1 MKRKYWL
8 LGVVLSGCVAG
19 VGFGLQPLSETY
31 VGPYVQEQLHTAL
44 NGTVSYSSFHIGW
57 DGSVQ
62 MKDLVVDDAKGQHVL
77 TADVLTVSI
86 QWLKV
91 LQYPFGQVSPDA
103 LLGTITVISPH
114 VNVVQDEQGQW
125 NVLQLVKERESD
137 SPSQFSGLL
146 QLEKGSI
153 SLFLPQAEP
162 LQLSDV
168 NVTVSGDG
176 GHMLDGVVDAQLG
189 KDHIHS
195 KLQWALDDSGN
206 RSFYVETPHLDI
218 APIVSRISLP
228 SVVSS
233 MTGELTDMAL
243 TVTQRGGF
251 WYGEGGL
258 SFQNVGTAIQDYRLT
273 SGKGT
278 VQIHGDVL
286 FLDGIEANVNDE
298 HLRMNGTVHHV
309 FDEDPTLHVKV
320 GLKEW
325 NLASLGQLPLTGTI
339 TADAL
344 LTGPVSNVKASADI
358 ELRDVAYEGITVNRG
373 KAHLSYG
380 DQVIH
385 MGDAELST
393 QGGTVT
399 GTGSYHMDTEDFS
412 AQVEVQGVSLYGVP
426 LEGLPSVQGTVNG
439 SLTIEGKQGAISN
452 INGSVHG
459 HHIEYQ
465 SILVDALD
473 ASLSW
478 DGAQLIVPYL
488 NGTWGRGTFTGSGQ
502 FGNGIFGI
510 NLHGTNIGLEQF
522 NEWSPKPLSGTVS
535 LEANLQGSLEN
546 PTGTIMIAGETL
558 SYGTTKFDRAFVKT
572 KLEDTTLHILEGDLE
587 YRKSTY
593 NLDGFIQLDGEQTID
608 IKGSAKDVRIEDVL
622 PNFTDIPMTG
632 WLNTDVHVQG
642 TVQRPQIEGDLKAWD
657 GSAYG
662 KLFTSIEGNY
672 TYHDGHLHLPR
683 LDIST
688 YGSSIIVDG
697 DIQDKQL
704 DINFV
709 GDAVPIEPFVRDAG
723 LNIVGYVG
731 AEGHLG
737 GTVDAP
743 IFEGNVQSDAL
754 QVKDTTLHD
763 IAGSVYI
770 TPQVVHLQ
778 GLTFTGSGTSRYEVK
793 GGVQLENPKRLF
805 GYVHVKDGDLHQ
817 LLALTNAQVPDVN
830 GKLQATI
837 ELGGTSDSPRLDV
850 KGTLEDTTIRDEVVG
865 TATLDL
871 GYGGRTIDIR
881 TFKLPIKEGLIVGKG
896 KADLDGSTDIQLVA
910 SKVPVQTVLPL
921 VTKNV
926 NAQGNW
932 NFIINVH
939 GLTKSPKVEFSSEV
953 EQAVINGIS
962 LDQLSILGTMEDQVV
977 NIQQGM
983 IKKSD
988 SSIKVRGKLPLGAFV
1003 TNEYVTDDMTKQF
1016 DVYVD
1021 MNEANLSVLPLM
1033 FKEVQSADGAIHGV
1047 VHVTGNSSNILANGT
1062 VELANGSMQ
1071 LQSLKKPVTQ
1081 LKGQLLF
1088 RGNHVDITGST
1099 TMGKGNAGLS
1109 GNIGWMGSGITSYYG
1124 ALQMKGIEIGHA
1136 FYTGPLDGELY
1147 IVDKQ
1152 DMPTLVGNIILH
1164 DVVASI
1170 PLTLES
1176 SDTSIPLGLDLTIDA
1191 KDNVRL
1197 YNPLLYDMFLQGK
1210 VKFEGTVGEPKASGK
1225 LSVNKGHV
1233 KYLKN
1238 RFKITE
1244 GQAKFVTGSIIPEL
1258 NVRSMA
1264 NVKNYRISLQA
1275 EGPATQMKLKL
1286 TSEPNL
1292 SERQIISLLTF
1303 GRNVGNASGVT
1314 SEDANALLTS
1324 SLQSLAFGYIEDV
1337 LQDTLGLDL
1346 VNITTGSLDGK
1357 DSRDLQEKNN
1367 FNVTI
1372 GKYVVPDLMVTL
1384 TRGLKNDHVSYG
1396 FQYDINRSVSAT
1408 GWINNEN
1415 KRYLGAQWRYRF

>member
-1 MKRKYWL
+1 MKRKHWI
-8 LGVVLSGCVAG
+8 LGIVLSGCVAG

-44 NGTVSYSSFHIGW
+44 NGTVSYSTFHINW

-62 MKDLVVDDAKGQHVL
+62 MKDLIVDDARGQHVL
-77 TADVLTVSI
+77 TADALTVSI
-86 QWLKV
+86 QWFKV

-103 LLGTITVISPH
+103 LIGTVTVISPH

-137 SPSQFSGLL
+137 SPSQFSGLVR
-146 QLEKGSI
+146 LENGTV

-168 NVTVSGDG
+168 NVTVLGDG
-176 GHMLDGVVDAQLG
+176 GHMLDGVVDAHIG
-189 KDHIHS
+189 KDQIHS
-195 KLQWALDDSGN
+195 KIQWALDDSGN
-206 RSFYVETPHLDI
+206 RSFYVETPHLDM

-228 SVVSS
+228 NTVGSI
-233 MTGELTDMAL
+233 TGALTDVAL
-243 TVTQRGGF
+243 TMQQRGGF

-258 SFQNVGTAIQDYRLT
+258 SFQNVGTTIQDYRLT

-278 VQIHGDVL
+278 LQIHGDVL
-286 FLDGIEANVNDE
+286 FLEGIETNVNEE
-298 HLRMNGTVHHV
+298 HLRVNGTVHHI
-309 FDEDPTLHVKV
+309 FDEDPTLHVNV

-325 NLASLGQLPLTGTI
+325 NLASFDQLPITGYI

-344 LTGPVSNVKASADI
+344 LTGPVSNVKASGEV
-358 ELRDVAYEGITVNRG
+358 ELRDIAYEGITVNRG

-385 MGDAELST
+385 VGDAELNM

-412 AQVEVQGVSLYGVP
+412 AQVEAQNISLYGLP
-426 LEGLPSVQGTVNG
+426 LEGLPSIQGTMSG
-439 SLTIEGKQGAISN
+439 SLVIEGKQGSISKL
-452 INGSVHG
+452 NGSVQGRHMG
-459 HHIEYQ
+459 YE

-473 ASLSW
+473 ASVSW
-478 DGAQLIVPYL
+478 DGTQLVVPYM
-488 NGTWGRGTFTGSGQ
+488 NGTWGRGTFTGSGRL
-502 FGNGIFGI
+502 GDGIFGI
-510 NLHGTNIGLEQF
+510 NLHGTNIGLEQL
-522 NEWSPKPLSGTVS
+522 NRWSPKPLGGTVS
-535 LEANLQGSLEN
+535 VEANLQGTLEN
-546 PTGTIMIAGETL
+546 PTGTVTIAGETL
-558 SYGTTKFDRAFVKT
+558 SYGTTKFERANIKT
-572 KLEDTTLHILEGDLE
+572 KLDDNTLHILAGNLE
-587 YRKSTY
+587 YKKSIY
-593 NLDGFIQLDGEQTID
+593 DLGGYIHLDGERNVD

-622 PNFTDIPMTG
+622 PTFTDIPMTG
-632 WLNTDVHVQG
+632 WLNTDIHVQG
-642 TVQRPQIEGDLKAWD
+642 TVHNPQIEGHLKAWD
-657 GSAYG
+657 GSIYG
-662 KLFTSIEGNY
+662 KLFTSIEGGY
-672 TYHDGHLHLPR
+672 TYKDGRLYLPK
-683 LDIST
+683 LEIST
-688 YGSSIIVDG
+688 YGATIIADG
-697 DIQDKQL
+697 GVQGKQL
-704 DINFV
+704 DVNFV
-709 GDAVPIEPFVRDAG
+709 GDALPIEPFVRDTG
-723 LNIVGYVG
+723 LNVVGYVG

-743 IFEGNVQSDAL
+743 IFEGAVQSDTL
-754 QVKDTTLHD
+754 QVKDTTLRD
-763 IAGSVYI
+763 IVGSVYI

-778 GLTFTGSGTSRYEVK
+778 ELTFTGSGTSRYEVK
-793 GGVQLENPKRLF
+793 GGVQLEEQKRLF
-805 GYVHVKDGDLHQ
+805 GYVRAQDGDLHQ
-817 LLALTNAQVPDVN
+817 LLALTHVQVPDVN

-837 ELGGTSDSPRLDV
+837 DLGGTSDSPRLDV
-850 KGTLEDTTIRDEVVG
+850 KGTLENTTIRNEVVG
-865 TATLDL
+865 TATVDI
-871 GYGGRTIDIR
+871 GYGGRTVDIR

-921 VTKNV
+921 VTQDV

-953 EQAVINGIS
+953 EQPVINGIS
-962 LDQLSILGTMEDQVV
+962 LDQFSILGTMEDQVV

-983 IKKSD
+983 IKKANA
-988 SSIKVRGKLPLGAFV
+988 SIKVRGKLPLGAFV
-1003 TNEYVTDDMTKQF
+1003 TNEYVADDVSKQF

-1033 FKEVQSADGAIHGV
+1033 FKKVQSAEGDIHGV
-1047 VHVTGNSSNILANGT
+1047 VHVTGNLSNILANGT
-1062 VELANGSMQ
+1062 VELENGSMQ
-1071 LQSLKKPVTQ
+1071 LQSLKKPLTQ
-1081 LKGQLLF
+1081 LKGQLVF
-1088 RGNHVDITGST
+1088 RGHHVDVTGST

-1109 GNIGWMGSGITSYYG
+1109 GNIGWLGPSITSYYG
-1124 ALQMKGIEIGHA
+1124 ALQMKGIEIA
-1136 FYTGPLDGELY
+1136 NDFYTGPLDGELY
-1147 IVDKQ
+1147 IVNKQ
-1152 DMPTLVGNIILH
+1152 NMPTLVGAITLH
-1164 DVVASI
+1164 DVVGTI
-1170 PLTLES
+1170 PLTFES
-1176 SDTSIPLGLDLTIDA
+1176 SETSIPLGLDVTVDA

-1225 LSVNKGHV
+1225 LSINKGYV
-1233 KYLKN
+1233 KYLQN

-1264 NVKNYRISLQA
+1264 NVKNYRVSLQA

-1303 GRNVGNASGVT
+1303 GRNVGNTSGVT

-1324 SLQSLAFGYIEDV
+1324 SLQSIAFGYIEDV
-1337 LQDTLGLDL
+1337 LQDTLRLDL

-1372 GKYVVPDLMVTL
+1372 GKYVVPDLMITL

-1396 FQYDINRSVSAT
+1396 FQYDINRNISAT
-1408 GWINNEN
+1408 GWVNNEN

>member
-8 LGVVLSGCVAG
+8 LGIVLSGCVAG

-44 NGTVSYSSFHIGW
+44 NGTVSYSSFYIGW
-57 DGSVQ
+57 DGSVH
-62 MKDLVVDDAKGQHVL
+62 MKDLSVDDAKGQHVL

-103 LLGTITVISPH
+103 LLGTITVTSPH
-114 VNVVQDEQGQW
+114 VNVVQDERGQW

-146 QLEKGSI
+146 RLEKGSI
-153 SLFLPQAEP
+153 SLFLPQAEA

-168 NVTVSGDG
+168 NVTVLGDG
-176 GHMLDGVVDAQLG
+176 GRMLDGVIDAQLG

-228 SVVSS
+228 SAVSS

-258 SFQNVGTAIQDYRLT
+258 SFQNVGTTIQDYRLT

-278 VQIHGDVL
+278 LQIHGDVL

-309 FDEDPTLHVKV
+309 FDEDPTLHVNV

-325 NLASLGQLPLTGTI
+325 NLASFSQLPVTGTI

-344 LTGPVSNVKASADI
+344 LTGPVSNVKASGDV
-358 ELRDVAYEGITVNRG
+358 EWRDVAYEGITVNRG
-373 KAHLSYG
+373 KGHLSYG
-380 DQVIH
+380 EQVVQV
-385 MGDAELST
+385 GDVELST
-393 QGGTVT
+393 QGGIVT

-412 AQVEVQGVSLYGVP
+412 AQVEAQNVSLYGLP
-426 LEGLPSVQGTVNG
+426 LEGLPSVQGTVSG

-473 ASLSW
+473 ASVSW
-478 DGAQLIVPYL
+478 DGTQLVVPYM
-488 NGTWGRGTFTGSGQ
+488 NGTWGRGTFTGSGR

-522 NEWSPKPLSGTVS
+522 NEWSPKPLGGTAS

-546 PTGTIMIAGETL
+546 PTGTVMIAGETL

-572 KLEDTTLHILEGDLE
+572 KLEDKTLHILEGDME
-587 YRKSTY
+587 YKKSTY
-593 NLDGFIQLDGEQTID
+593 DLDGFIQLDGAID

-632 WLNTDVHVQG
+632 WLNTDIHMQG
-642 TVQRPQIEGDLKAWD
+642 TLQRLQIEGHLKAWD
-657 GSAYG
+657 GSVYG
-662 KLFTSIEGNY
+662 KLFTSIEGDY

-709 GDAVPIEPFVRDAG
+709 GDAVPIEPFVRDEG

-743 IFEGNVQSDAL
+743 IFEGNVQSDTM
-754 QVKDTTLHD
+754 QIQDTTLHD
-763 IAGSVYI
+763 ITGSVYI

-850 KGTLEDTTIRDEVVG
+850 KGSLEDTTIRDEVVG

-1062 VELANGSMQ
+1062 VELANGVMQ
-1071 LQSLKKPVTQ
+1071 LQSLKKQVTQ

-1099 TMGKGNAGLS
+1099 TMGKGNVGLS

-1152 DMPTLVGNIILH
+1152 DMPTLVGAITLH

-1170 PLTLES
+1170 PLSFES

-1225 LSVNKGHV
+1225 LSVNKGYV

-1396 FQYDINRSVSAT
+1396 FQYDINRSISAT

>member
-8 LGVVLSGCVAG
+8 LGIVLSGCVAG

-77 TADVLTVSI
+77 TADALTVSI

-103 LLGTITVISPH
+103 LLGTITVTSPH

-125 NVLQLVKERESD
+125 NVLQLVKERKSD

-146 QLEKGSI
+146 RLEKGSI
-153 SLFLPQAEP
+153 SLFLPHAEP

-168 NVTVSGDG
+168 DVTVLGDG

-195 KLQWALDDSGN
+195 KLQWVLDDSGN

-228 SVVSS
+228 SAVSS
-233 MTGELTDMAL
+233 MKGELTDMAL

-258 SFQNVGTAIQDYRLT
+258 SFQNVGTTIQDYRLT

-278 VQIHGDVL
+278 LQIHGDVL
-286 FLDGIEANVNDE
+286 FLDRIEGNVNDE
-298 HLRMNGTVHHV
+298 HFRLNGTIHHI

-325 NLASLGQLPLTGTI
+325 NLASFDQLPMTGYI

-344 LTGPVSNVKASADI
+344 LTGPVSNVKASGDV

-385 MGDAELST
+385 IGDAELNV
-393 QGGTVT
+393 QGGTVR
-399 GTGSYHMDTEDFS
+399 GTSSYHMDTEDFS
-412 AQVEVQGVSLYGVP
+412 AQVDVQDVSLFGLP
-426 LEGLPSVQGTVNG
+426 LKRLPSVHGTVSG
-439 SLTIEGKQGAISN
+439 SLTIEGKQRAISN

-459 HHIEYQ
+459 QYIEYQ

-488 NGTWGRGTFTGSGQ
+488 NGTWGRGTFTGSGR
-502 FGNGIFGI
+502 FGNGTFGI
-510 NLHGTNIGLEQF
+510 HLDGTNIGLEQF
-522 NEWSPKPLSGTVS
+522 NEWSPKPLGGTVS

-546 PTGTIMIAGETL
+546 PTGTVVIAGERL

-593 NLDGFIQLDGEQTID
+593 DLEGFIQLDGEQTVD

-622 PNFTDIPMTG
+622 PNFADIPMTG
-632 WLNTDVHVQG
+632 WLNTDIHMQG
-642 TVQRPQIEGDLKAWD
+642 TLQHLQIEGHLKAWD

-662 KLFTSIEGNY
+662 KLFSSIEGAY

-743 IFEGNVQSDAL
+743 IFEGNVQSDTM

-763 IAGSVYI
+763 ITGSVYI

-805 GYVHVKDGDLHQ
+805 GYVRVRDGDLHQ
-817 LLALTNAQVPDVN
+817 LLALTNARVPDLN

-850 KGTLEDTTIRDEVVG
+850 KGTLEHTTIRDEVVG
-865 TATLDL
+865 TATVDI
-871 GYGGRTIDIR
+871 GYGGRTINIR

-896 KADLDGSTDIQLVA
+896 KADLDGATDIQLVA

-921 VTKNV
+921 VTQDVK
-926 NAQGNW
+926 AQGNW

-1003 TNEYVTDDMTKQF
+1003 TNEYVSDDMTKQF

-1033 FKEVQSADGAIHGV
+1033 FKEVQTADGAIHGV

-1062 VELANGSMQ
+1062 VELANGSMK

-1081 LKGQLLF
+1081 LKGQLSF
-1088 RGNHVDITGST
+1088 RGNHVDMTGST

-1109 GNIGWMGSGITSYYG
+1109 GNIGWKGSGITSYYG

-1152 DMPTLVGNIILH
+1152 DMPTLVGAITLH

-1170 PLTLES
+1170 PLVLES
-1176 SDTSIPLGLDLTIDA
+1176 SDTSIPLGLDLTINA

-1210 VKFEGTVGEPKASGK
+1210 VTFAGTVGEPKASGK
-1225 LSVNKGHV
+1225 LSVNKGYV
-1233 KYLKN
+1233 KYLNN

-1244 GQAKFVTGSIIPEL
+1244 GQAKFASGSIIPEL

-1286 TSEPNL
+1286 SSEPNL

-1303 GRNVGNASGVT
+1303 GRSVGNTSGVT
-1314 SEDANALLTS
+1314 ADDANALLTS
-1324 SLQSLAFGYIEDV
+1324 SLQSLAFGYVEDV
-1337 LQDTLGLDL
+1337 LQDTLGLDM
-1346 VNITTGSLDGK
+1346 VNFTTGSLDGK
-1357 DSRDLQEKNN
+1357 DSRDLKEKTNL
-1367 FNVTI
+1367 NVTI
-1372 GKYVVPDLMVTL
+1372 GKYVVPDLMITL
-1384 TRGLKNDHVSYG
+1384 SSGLNNNQLAYG
-1396 FQYDINRSVSAT
+1396 FQYDINRSISAT

>member
-8 LGVVLSGCVAG
+8 LGIVLSGCVAG

-103 LLGTITVISPH
+103 LLGTITVTSPH

-125 NVLQLVKERESD
+125 NVLQLVKERQSD

-168 NVTVSGDG
+168 NVTVLGDG
-176 GHMLDGVVDAQLG
+176 GRMLDGVVDAQLG

-228 SVVSS
+228 SAVSS

-258 SFQNVGTAIQDYRLT
+258 SFQNVGTTIQDYRLT

-278 VQIHGDVL
+278 LQIHGDVL

-309 FDEDPTLHVKV
+309 FDEDPTLHFNV

-325 NLASLGQLPLTGTI
+325 NLASFDQLPLTGYI

-488 NGTWGRGTFTGSGQ
+488 NGTWGRGTFTGSGR

-522 NEWSPKPLSGTVS
+522 NEWSPKPLGGTVS

-593 NLDGFIQLDGEQTID
+593 NLDGFIQLDGAID

-642 TVQRPQIEGDLKAWD
+642 TVQRPQIEGHLKAWD

-662 KLFTSIEGNY
+662 KLFTSIEGAY
-672 TYHDGHLHLPR
+672 TYHNGHLHLPR

-763 IAGSVYI
+763 ITGSVYI

-850 KGTLEDTTIRDEVVG
+850 KGTLEDTTIRDEMVG

-1033 FKEVQSADGAIHGV
+1033 FKGVQSADGAIHGV
-1047 VHVTGNSSNILANGT
+1047 VHVTGNLSNILANGT

-1081 LKGQLLF
+1081 LKGQLAF

-1197 YNPLLYDMFLQGK
+1197 YNPLLYDMFLQGN

-1275 EGPATQMKLKL
+1275 EGPATQMRLKL

-1396 FQYDINRSVSAT
+1396 FQYDINRSISAT

>member
-1 MKRKYWL
+1 MKGKHWL
-8 LGVVLSGCVAG
+8 LGIVLSGCVAG

-62 MKDLVVDDAKGQHVL
+62 MKDLSVEDAKGQSVL
-77 TADVLTVSI
+77 TADALTVSI

-91 LQYPFGQVSPDA
+91 LQYPFGQISPDA
-103 LLGTITVISPH
+103 LVGTITVSSPH
-114 VNVVQDEQGQW
+114 VNVVQDETGQW
-125 NVLQLVKERESD
+125 NILQLVKERD
-137 SPSQFSGLL
+137 SEEPSQFSGLL
-146 QLEKGSI
+146 RVENGTI
-153 SLFLPQAEP
+153 SLFLPQATP
-162 LQLSDV
+162 LLLSDV
-168 NVTVSGDG
+168 NGTVLGDG
-176 GHMLDGVVDAQLG
+176 GHMLEGVVDAHIG
-189 KDHIHS
+189 KDQIHS
-195 KLQWALDDSGN
+195 NIQWALDDSGN
-206 RSFYVETPHLDI
+206 RSFYVETPHLDM
-218 APIVSRISLP
+218 APILSRIALP
-228 SVVSS
+228 NTVGSI
-233 MTGELTDMAL
+233 TGELTDVAL

-251 WYGEGGL
+251 WYGEGEL
-258 SFQNVGTAIQDYRLT
+258 SFQNVGTMIQGYQLT
-273 SGKGT
+273 SGKGKL
-278 VQIHGDVL
+278 QIHGDVL
-286 FLDGIEANVNDE
+286 FLDGIETNVNDE
-298 HLRMNGTVHHV
+298 HLRVSGTVHHV
-309 FDEDPTLHVKV
+309 FDEDPTLHVNV

-325 NLASLGQLPLTGTI
+325 NLASFGQLPMTGYV

-344 LTGPVSNVKASADI
+344 LTGPVSNVKASGDVEVRDI
-358 ELRDVAYEGITVNRG
+358 AYEGITVNRG

-385 MGDAELST
+385 VGDAELST

-412 AQVEVQGVSLYGVP
+412 TQVEVQDVSLYGLP
-426 LEGLPSVQGTVNG
+426 LEGVPSVQGTVSG
-439 SLTIEGKQGAISN
+439 SLTIEGEQGTISS

-459 HHIEYQ
+459 RRIGYQ
-465 SILVDALD
+465 SILVDTLD
-473 ASLSW
+473 ASVSW
-478 DGAQLIVPYL
+478 DGTQLVVPYL
-488 NGTWGRGTFTGSGQ
+488 NGTWGRGTFTGSGRL
-502 FGNGIFGI
+502 GNGTFGI

-522 NEWSPKPLSGTVS
+522 NEWSPKPLGGTVS
-535 LEANLQGSLEN
+535 VEADLQGSLEN
-546 PTGTIMIAGETL
+546 PTGTVMIAGETL
-558 SYGTTKFDRAFVKT
+558 SYGTTKFDRAFIKT
-572 KLEDTTLHILEGDLE
+572 KLEDTTLHILEGDME

-593 NLDGFIQLDGEQTID
+593 DLEGFIRLDGAMD

-642 TVQRPQIEGDLKAWD
+642 TVQRPQIEGHLKAWD

-662 KLFTSIEGNY
+662 KLFTSIEGAY

-723 LNIVGYVG
+723 LHMVGYVG

-743 IFEGNVQSDAL
+743 IFEGNVQSDTM
-754 QVKDTTLHD
+754 QVQDTTLHD
-763 IAGSVYI
+763 IVGSVYI
-770 TPQVVHLQ
+770 TPKVVHLQ
-778 GLTFTGSGTSRYEVK
+778 ELTFTGSGTSQYEVK
-793 GGVQLENPKRLF
+793 GGVQLENLKRLF
-805 GYVHVKDGDLHQ
+805 GYVRVRDGDLHQ
-817 LLALTNAQVPDVN
+817 LLALTNVQIPDVN

-837 ELGGTSDSPRLDV
+837 ELGGSSDSPRLDV
-850 KGTLEDTTIRDEVVG
+850 KGTLEDTTIRNEVVG

-921 VTKNV
+921 ATKDV

-962 LDQLSILGTMEDQVV
+962 LDQLSILGTMEDQIV

-1003 TNEYVTDDMTKQF
+1003 TNEYVTDDKSKQF

-1062 VELANGSMQ
+1062 VELPNGSMQ

-1109 GNIGWMGSGITSYYG
+1109 GNIGWMGTSITSYYG

-1147 IVDKQ
+1147 IVDTPE
-1152 DMPTLVGNIILH
+1152 MPKLVGAITLH
-1164 DVVASI
+1164 DVVGSI
-1170 PLTLES
+1170 PLSFES

-1191 KDNVRL
+1191 KENVRL

-1225 LSVNKGHV
+1225 LSVNKGYV

-1244 GQAKFVTGSIIPEL
+1244 GQAKFVTGSVIPEL

-1264 NVKNYRISLQA
+1264 NVKNYRVSLQA
-1275 EGPATQMKLKL
+1275 EGPATQMRLKL

-1314 SEDANALLTS
+1314 SDDANALLTS

-1372 GKYVVPDLMVTL
+1372 GKYVVPDLMITL

-1396 FQYDINRSVSAT
+1396 FQYDINRSISAT

>member
-8 LGVVLSGCVAG
+8 LGIALSGCVAG
-19 VGFGLQPLSETY
+19 VGFSLQPLSETY

-103 LLGTITVISPH
+103 LLGTITVTSPH

-146 QLEKGSI
+146 RLEKGFI

-168 NVTVSGDG
+168 DVTVLGDG
-176 GHMLDGVVDAQLG
+176 GRMLEGVIDAQLG

-228 SVVSS
+228 SAVSS

-258 SFQNVGTAIQDYRLT
+258 SFQNVGIAIQDYRLT

-278 VQIHGDVL
+278 LQIHGDVL

-325 NLASLGQLPLTGTI
+325 NLASFGQLPLTGTI

-344 LTGPVSNVKASADI
+344 LTGPVSNVKASGDVEVRDI
-358 ELRDVAYEGITVNRG
+358 AYEGITVNRG

-385 MGDAELST
+385 VRDAELST

-412 AQVEVQGVSLYGVP
+412 AQVEVQGVSLYGLP
-426 LEGLPSVQGTVNG
+426 LEGLPSVHGTVNG
-439 SLTIEGKQGAISN
+439 SLTIEGGQGSISQ

-459 HHIEYQ
+459 HNIGYQ

-473 ASLSW
+473 ASVFW
-478 DGAQLIVPYL
+478 DGTELVVPYL
-488 NGTWGRGTFTGSGQ
+488 NGTWGRGTFTGSGRL
-502 FGNGIFGI
+502 GNGTFGI

-522 NEWSPKPLSGTVS
+522 NEWSPKPLGGTVS

-546 PTGTIMIAGETL
+546 PTGTVMIAGETL

-593 NLDGFIQLDGEQTID
+593 DLDGFIQLDGAID
-608 IKGSAKDVRIEDVL
+608 IKGFAKDVRIEDVL

-642 TVQRPQIEGDLKAWD
+642 TVQRPQIEGHLKAWD
-657 GSAYG
+657 GSVYG
-662 KLFTSIEGNY
+662 KLFSSIEGAY

-743 IFEGNVQSDAL
+743 IFEGNVQSDTM

-763 IAGSVYI
+763 ITGSVYI

-1003 TNEYVTDDMTKQF
+1003 TNEYVADDVNKQF

-1021 MNEANLSVLPLM
+1021 MNEANLSALPLM

-1047 VHVTGNSSNILANGT
+1047 VHVTGNLSNILANGT

-1081 LKGQLLF
+1081 LKGQLAF
-1088 RGNHVDITGST
+1088 RGNHADITGST

-1275 EGPATQMKLKL
+1275 EGPATQMRLKL

-1396 FQYDINRSVSAT
+1396 FQYDINRSISAT

>member
-8 LGVVLSGCVAG
+8 LGIVLSGCVAG

-103 LLGTITVISPH
+103 LLGTITVTSPH

-146 QLEKGSI
+146 RLEKGSI

-168 NVTVSGDG
+168 NVTVLGDG
-176 GHMLDGVVDAQLG
+176 GHILDGVVDAQLG

-228 SVVSS
+228 SAVSS

-258 SFQNVGTAIQDYRLT
+258 SFQNVGTTLQDYRLT

-278 VQIHGDVL
+278 LQIHGDLL

-309 FDEDPTLHVKV
+309 FDEDPTLHVNV

-325 NLASLGQLPLTGTI
+325 NLASFGQLPVTGYI

-412 AQVEVQGVSLYGVP
+412 AQIEVQGVSLYGVP

-488 NGTWGRGTFTGSGQ
+488 NGTWGRGTFTGSGR

-522 NEWSPKPLSGTVS
+522 NEWSPKPLGGTVS

-593 NLDGFIQLDGEQTID
+593 NLDGFIQLDGAID

-642 TVQRPQIEGDLKAWD
+642 TVQRPQIEGHLKAWD

-662 KLFTSIEGNY
+662 KLFTSIEGAY
-672 TYHDGHLHLPR
+672 TYHNGHLHLPR

-763 IAGSVYI
+763 ITGSVYI

-850 KGTLEDTTIRDEVVG
+850 KGTLEDTTIRDEMVG

-1033 FKEVQSADGAIHGV
+1033 FKGVQSADGAIHGV
-1047 VHVTGNSSNILANGT
+1047 VHVTGNLSNILANGT

-1081 LKGQLLF
+1081 LKGQLAF

-1197 YNPLLYDMFLQGK
+1197 YNPLLYDMFLQGN

-1275 EGPATQMKLKL
+1275 EGPATQMRLKL

-1396 FQYDINRSVSAT
+1396 FQYDINRSISAT

>member
-1 MKRKYWL
+1 MKRKHWI
-8 LGVVLSGCVAG
+8 LGIVLSGCVAG

-103 LLGTITVISPH
+103 LLGTITVTSPH

-146 QLEKGSI
+146 RSEKGSI

-168 NVTVSGDG
+168 NVTVLGDG
-176 GHMLDGVVDAQLG
+176 GRMLDGVVDAQLG

-228 SVVSS
+228 SAVSS

-258 SFQNVGTAIQDYRLT
+258 SFQNVGTTIQDYRLT

-278 VQIHGDVL
+278 LQIHGDVL

-309 FDEDPTLHVKV
+309 FDEDPTLHVNV

-325 NLASLGQLPLTGTI
+325 NLASFSQLPLTGTI

-488 NGTWGRGTFTGSGQ
+488 NGTWGRGTFTGSGR

-522 NEWSPKPLSGTVS
+522 NEWSPKPLGGTVS

-593 NLDGFIQLDGEQTID
+593 NLDGFIQLDGAID

-642 TVQRPQIEGDLKAWD
+642 TVQRPQIEGHLKAWD

-662 KLFTSIEGNY
+662 KLFTSIEGAY
-672 TYHDGHLHLPR
+672 TYHNGHLHLPR

-763 IAGSVYI
+763 ITGSVYI

-793 GGVQLENPKRLF
+793 GGVQLENPKHLF

-850 KGTLEDTTIRDEVVG
+850 KGTLENTTIRDEVVG
-865 TATLDL
+865 TATVDV

-1047 VHVTGNSSNILANGT
+1047 VHVTGNLSNILANGT

-1081 LKGQLLF
+1081 LKGQLAF

-1197 YNPLLYDMFLQGK
+1197 YNPLLYDMFLQGN

-1275 EGPATQMKLKL
+1275 EGPATQMRLKL

-1396 FQYDINRSVSAT
+1396 FQYDINRSISAT

>member
-1 MKRKYWL
+1 MKRKHWL

-57 DGSVQ
+57 DVSVQ

-77 TADVLTVSI
+77 TADALTVSI

-103 LLGTITVISPH
+103 LLGTITVTSPH
-114 VNVVQDEQGQW
+114 VNVVQDERGQW

-146 QLEKGSI
+146 RLEKGSI

-168 NVTVSGDG
+168 NVTVLGDG
-176 GHMLDGVVDAQLG
+176 GHILDGVVDAQLG

-228 SVVSS
+228 SAVSS

-258 SFQNVGTAIQDYRLT
+258 SFQNVGTTIQDYRVT

-278 VQIHGDVL
+278 LQIHGDVL

-309 FDEDPTLHVKV
+309 FDEDPTLHVNI

-325 NLASLGQLPLTGTI
+325 NLASFDQLPMTGTI

-344 LTGPVSNVKASADI
+344 LTGPVSNVKASADV
-358 ELRDVAYEGITVNRG
+358 EWRDVDYEGIKVNRG
-373 KAHLSYG
+373 KGHLSYG

-385 MGDAELST
+385 LEDAELST

-399 GTGSYHMDTEDFS
+399 GTGSYHMDTEDFL
-412 AQVEVQGVSLYGVP
+412 AQLEVQDVSLYGVP
-426 LEGLPSVQGTVNG
+426 LEGLPSVHGTVSG

-465 SILVDALD
+465 SISVDALD

-488 NGTWGRGTFTGSGQ
+488 NGTWGRGTFTGSGR
-502 FGNGIFGI
+502 FGKGTFGI
-510 NLHGTNIGLEQF
+510 NLHGINIGLEQF
-522 NEWSPKPLSGTVS
+522 NEWSPKPLGGTVS

-546 PTGTIMIAGETL
+546 PTGTVMIAGETL

-572 KLEDTTLHILEGDLE
+572 KLEDNTLHILEGDLE

-593 NLDGFIQLDGEQTID
+593 DLDGFIRLDGEQTID

-642 TVQRPQIEGDLKAWD
+642 TVQRPQIEGHLKAWD

-662 KLFTSIEGNY
+662 KLFSSIEGAY

-743 IFEGNVQSDAL
+743 IFEGNVQSDTM

-763 IAGSVYI
+763 ITGSVYI

-805 GYVHVKDGDLHQ
+805 GYVHVKDGDLHL

-1003 TNEYVTDDMTKQF
+1003 TNEYVTNDMTKQF

-1109 GNIGWMGSGITSYYG
+1109 GNIGWMGFGITSYYG
-1124 ALQMKGIEIGHA
+1124 ALQMKGIEIAHA

-1152 DMPTLVGNIILH
+1152 DMPTLVGAITLH

-1170 PLTLES
+1170 PLSFES

-1396 FQYDINRSVSAT
+1396 FQYDINRSISAT

>member
-1 MKRKYWL
+1 MKRKHWL

-19 VGFGLQPLSETY
+19 IGFGLQPLSETY

-62 MKDLVVDDAKGQHVL
+62 MKDLVVNDAKGQPVL
-77 TADVLTVSI
+77 TADALTVSI

-146 QLEKGSI
+146 RLEKGSL

-168 NVTVSGDG
+168 NVTVLGDG

-195 KLQWALDDSGN
+195 KIQWALDDSGN
-206 RSFYVETPHLDI
+206 RLFYVETPHLDI

-228 SVVSS
+228 NAVSS

-258 SFQNVGTAIQDYRLT
+258 SFQNVGTTLQDYRLT

-278 VQIHGDVL
+278 LQIHGDVL

-309 FDEDPTLHVKV
+309 FDEDPTLHVNV
-320 GLKEW
+320 GLKGW
-325 NLASLGQLPLTGTI
+325 NLASFSQLPLTGTI

-344 LTGPVSNVKASADI
+344 LTGPVSNVKASADV
-358 ELRDVAYEGITVNRG
+358 ELRDVTYEGITVNRG
-373 KAHLSYG
+373 KGHLSYG

-385 MGDAELST
+385 VEDAELST
-393 QGGTVT
+393 QGGAVR
-399 GTGSYHMDTEDFS
+399 GAGSYHMDTEDFS
-412 AQVEVQGVSLYGVP
+412 AQLEVQDVSLYGMP
-426 LEGLPSVQGTVNG
+426 LEGLPSVHGTVSG

-465 SILVDALD
+465 SILVEALD
-473 ASLSW
+473 ASVSW
-478 DGAQLIVPYL
+478 DGTQLVVPYM
-488 NGTWGRGTFTGSGQ
+488 NGTWGRGTFTGSGR

-510 NLHGTNIGLEQF
+510 NLHGINIGLEQF
-522 NEWSPKPLSGTVS
+522 NEWSSKPLGGTVS

-546 PTGTIMIAGETL
+546 PTGTVMIAGETL

-572 KLEDTTLHILEGDLE
+572 KLEDTILHILEGDLE

-593 NLDGFIQLDGEQTID
+593 DLDGFIRLDGEQTID

-642 TVQRPQIEGDLKAWD
+642 TVQRPQIEGHLKAWD

-662 KLFTSIEGNY
+662 KLFSSIEGAY
-672 TYHDGHLHLPR
+672 TYHNGHLHLPR

-723 LNIVGYVG
+723 LDIVGYVG

-743 IFEGNVQSDAL
+743 IFEGNVQSDTM

-763 IAGSVYI
+763 ITGSVYI

-988 SSIKVRGKLPLGAFV
+988 SSIKVRGKIPLGAFV

-1152 DMPTLVGNIILH
+1152 DMPTLVGGITLH

-1170 PLTLES
+1170 PLSFES

-1346 VNITTGSLDGK
+1346 VNFTTGSLDGK

-1372 GKYVVPDLMVTL
+1372 GKYVVPDLMITL

-1396 FQYDINRSVSAT
+1396 FQYDINRSISAT

-1415 KRYLGAQWRYRF
+1415 KHYLGAQWRYRF

>member
-1 MKRKYWL
+1 MKGKHWL
-8 LGVVLSGCVAG
+8 LGIVLSGCVAG

-62 MKDLVVDDAKGQHVL
+62 MKDLSVEDAKGQSVL
-77 TADVLTVSI
+77 TADALTVSI

-91 LQYPFGQVSPDA
+91 LQYPFGQISPDA
-103 LLGTITVISPH
+103 LVGTITVSSPH
-114 VNVVQDEQGQW
+114 VNVVQDETGQW
-125 NVLQLVKERESD
+125 NILQLVKERD
-137 SPSQFSGLL
+137 SEEPSQFSGLL
-146 QLEKGSI
+146 RVENGTI
-153 SLFLPQAEP
+153 SLFLPQATP
-162 LQLSDV
+162 LLLSDV
-168 NVTVSGDG
+168 NGTVLGDG
-176 GHMLDGVVDAQLG
+176 GHMLEGVVDAHIG
-189 KDHIHS
+189 KDQIHS
-195 KLQWALDDSGN
+195 KIQWALDGSGD

-228 SVVSS
+228 SAVSS
-233 MTGELTDMAL
+233 MTGDLTDVAL

-258 SFQNVGTAIQDYRLT
+258 SFQNVGTTIQDHRLT
-273 SGKGT
+273 SGKGSL
-278 VQIHGDVL
+278 QIHGDVL
-286 FLDGIEANVNDE
+286 FLDGIETNVNDE
-298 HLRMNGTVHHV
+298 YLRVNGTIHHI
-309 FDEDPTLHVKV
+309 FDEDPTLQLSV

-325 NLASLGQLPLTGTI
+325 NLASQLPMTGYI

-344 LTGPVSNVKASADI
+344 VTGHVSNVKASADV
-358 ELRDVAYEGITVNRG
+358 EVRDITYEGMTVNRG
-373 KAHLSYG
+373 KGHLSYG

-385 MGDAELST
+385 VRDAELNM
-393 QGGTVT
+393 QGGTVK
-399 GTGSYHMDTEDFS
+399 GTGSYHIDTKDFL
-412 AQVEVQGVSLYGVP
+412 AQLNLQNVSLYGLP
-426 LEGLPSVQGTVNG
+426 LGGQSSVQGSVSGDLTV
-439 SLTIEGKQGAISN
+439 EGQGGAISN
-452 INGSVHG
+452 VVGSVRG
-459 HHIEYQ
+459 RQIGYQ
-465 SILVDALD
+465 SILVDTLD
-473 ASLSW
+473 ASVSW
-478 DGAQLIVPYL
+478 DGTQLVVPYM
-488 NGTWGRGTFTGSGQ
+488 NGNWSRGTFTGSGRL
-502 FGNGIFGI
+502 GNGTFG
-510 NLHGTNIGLEQF
+510 LSLYGTHIGLEQF
-522 NEWSPKPLSGTVS
+522 NGWSPKPLGGTVS
-535 LEANLQGSLEN
+535 MEANLQGSLEN
-546 PTGTIMIAGETL
+546 PTGTVTIAGETL

-593 NLDGFIQLDGEQTID
+593 DLDGFIQLDGAID
-608 IKGSAKDVRIEDVL
+608 IKGFAKDVRIEDVL

-642 TVQRPQIEGDLKAWD
+642 TVQRPQIEGHLKAWD
-657 GSAYG
+657 GSVYG
-662 KLFTSIEGNY
+662 KLFSSIEGAY

-743 IFEGNVQSDAL
+743 IFEGNVQSDTM

-763 IAGSVYI
+763 ITGSVYI

-817 LLALTNAQVPDVN
+817 LLAFTNAQVPDVN

-1003 TNEYVTDDMTKQF
+1003 TNAYVTDDMTKQF

-1081 LKGQLLF
+1081 LKGQLAF

-1124 ALQMKGIEIGHA
+1124 ALQMKGIEIAHA

-1152 DMPTLVGNIILH
+1152 DMPTLVGAITLH

-1170 PLTLES
+1170 PLSFES

-1372 GKYVVPDLMVTL
+1372 GKYVVPDLMITL

-1396 FQYDINRSVSAT
+1396 FQYDINRSISAT

-1415 KRYLGAQWRYRF
+1415 KHYLGAQWRYRF

>member
-8 LGVVLSGCVAG
+8 LGIVLSGCVVG

-103 LLGTITVISPH
+103 LLGTITVTSPH

-125 NVLQLVKERESD
+125 NVLQLVKERQSD

-189 KDHIHS
+189 KDHIHPT
-195 KLQWALDDSGN
+195 LQWALADSGN

-228 SVVSS
+228 SAVSS

-258 SFQNVGTAIQDYRLT
+258 SFQNVGTTIQDYRLT
-273 SGKGT
+273 SGKGIL
-278 VQIHGDVL
+278 QIHGDVL

-309 FDEDPTLHVKV
+309 FDEDPTLHFNV

-325 NLASLGQLPLTGTI
+325 NLASFDQLPLTGYI

-522 NEWSPKPLSGTVS
+522 NEWSPKPLGGTVS

-546 PTGTIMIAGETL
+546 PTGMVMIAGETL

-572 KLEDTTLHILEGDLE
+572 KLEDTTLHILEGNLE

-593 NLDGFIQLDGEQTID
+593 DLDGFIQLDGAID

-642 TVQRPQIEGDLKAWD
+642 TVQRPQIEGHLKAWD
-657 GSAYG
+657 GSVYG
-662 KLFTSIEGNY
+662 KLFSSIEGAY

-763 IAGSVYI
+763 ITGSVYI

-850 KGTLEDTTIRDEVVG
+850 KGTLEDTTIRDEMVG

-1124 ALQMKGIEIGHA
+1124 ALQMKGIEIAHA

-1152 DMPTLVGNIILH
+1152 DMPTLVGAITLH

-1170 PLTLES
+1170 PLSFES

-1372 GKYVVPDLMVTL
+1372 GKYVVPDLMITL

-1396 FQYDINRSVSAT
+1396 FQYDINRSISAT

>member
-8 LGVVLSGCVAG
+8 LGIALSGCVAG

-57 DGSVQ
+57 DGAVQ

-103 LLGTITVISPH
+103 LLGTITVTSPH

-146 QLEKGSI
+146 RSEKGSI

-168 NVTVSGDG
+168 NVTVLGDG
-176 GHMLDGVVDAQLG
+176 GRMLDGVVDAQLG

-228 SVVSS
+228 SAVSS

-258 SFQNVGTAIQDYRLT
+258 SFQNVGTTIQDYRLT

-278 VQIHGDVL
+278 LQIHGDVL

-309 FDEDPTLHVKV
+309 FDEDPTLHVNV

-325 NLASLGQLPLTGTI
+325 NLASFSQLPLTGTI

-593 NLDGFIQLDGEQTID
+593 NLDGFIQLDGAID

-642 TVQRPQIEGDLKAWD
+642 TVQRPQIEGHLKAWD

-662 KLFTSIEGNY
+662 KLFTSIEGAY
-672 TYHDGHLHLPR
+672 TYHNGHLHLPR

-763 IAGSVYI
+763 ITGSVYI

-817 LLALTNAQVPDVN
+817 LLALTNAQVSDVN

-850 KGTLEDTTIRDEVVG
+850 KGTLEDTTIRDEMVG

-1124 ALQMKGIEIGHA
+1124 ALQMKGIEIAHA

-1152 DMPTLVGNIILH
+1152 DMPTLVGAITLH

-1170 PLTLES
+1170 PLSFES

-1264 NVKNYRISLQA
+1264 NVKNYRIFLQA

-1372 GKYVVPDLMVTL
+1372 GKYVVPDLMITL

-1396 FQYDINRSVSAT
+1396 FQYDINRSISAT

>member
-8 LGVVLSGCVAG
+8 LGIVLSGCVAG

-103 LLGTITVISPH
+103 LLGTITVTSPH

-146 QLEKGSI
+146 RLEKGSI

-168 NVTVSGDG
+168 NVTVLGDG
-176 GHMLDGVVDAQLG
+176 GHILDGVVDAQLG

-228 SVVSS
+228 SAVSS

-258 SFQNVGTAIQDYRLT
+258 SFQNVGTTLQDYRLT

-278 VQIHGDVL
+278 LQIHGDLL

-309 FDEDPTLHVKV
+309 FDEDPTLHVNV

-325 NLASLGQLPLTGTI
+325 NLASFGQLPVTGYI

-488 NGTWGRGTFTGSGQ
+488 NGTWGRGTFTGSGR

-522 NEWSPKPLSGTVS
+522 NEWSPKPLGGTVS

-593 NLDGFIQLDGEQTID
+593 NLDGFIQLDGAID

-642 TVQRPQIEGDLKAWD
+642 TVQRPQIEGHLKAWD

-662 KLFTSIEGNY
+662 KLFTSIEGAY
-672 TYHDGHLHLPR
+672 TYHNGHLHLPR

-763 IAGSVYI
+763 ITGSVYI

-850 KGTLEDTTIRDEVVG
+850 KGTLEDTTIRDEMVG

-1176 SDTSIPLGLDLTIDA
+1176 SDTSIPLGLDLTIDS

-1275 EGPATQMKLKL
+1275 EGPATQMRLKL

-1396 FQYDINRSVSAT
+1396 FQYDINRSISAT

>member
-1 MKRKYWL
+1 MKGKHWL
-8 LGVVLSGCVAG
+8 LGIVLSGCVAG

-62 MKDLVVDDAKGQHVL
+62 MKDLSVEDAKGQSVL
-77 TADVLTVSI
+77 TADALTVSI

-91 LQYPFGQVSPDA
+91 LQYPFGQISPDA
-103 LLGTITVISPH
+103 LVGTITVSSPH
-114 VNVVQDEQGQW
+114 VNVVQDETGQW
-125 NVLQLVKERESD
+125 NILQLVKERD
-137 SPSQFSGLL
+137 SEEPSQFSGLL
-146 QLEKGSI
+146 RVENGTI
-153 SLFLPQAEP
+153 SLFLPQATP
-162 LQLSDV
+162 LLLSDV
-168 NVTVSGDG
+168 NGTVLGDG
-176 GHMLDGVVDAQLG
+176 GHMLEGVVDAHIG
-189 KDHIHS
+189 KDQIHS
-195 KLQWALDDSGN
+195 KIQWALDGSGD

-228 SVVSS
+228 SAVSS
-233 MTGELTDMAL
+233 MTGDLTDVAL

-258 SFQNVGTAIQDYRLT
+258 SFQNVGTTIQDHRLT
-273 SGKGT
+273 SGKGSL
-278 VQIHGDVL
+278 QIHGDVL
-286 FLDGIEANVNDE
+286 FLDGIETNVNDE
-298 HLRMNGTVHHV
+298 YLRVNGTIHHI
-309 FDEDPTLHVKV
+309 FDEDPTLQLSV

-325 NLASLGQLPLTGTI
+325 NLASQLPMTGYI

-344 LTGPVSNVKASADI
+344 VTGPVSNVKASADV
-358 ELRDVAYEGITVNRG
+358 EVRDITYEGMTVNRG
-373 KAHLSYG
+373 KGHLSYG

-385 MGDAELST
+385 VRDAELNM
-393 QGGTVT
+393 QGGTVK
-399 GTGSYHMDTEDFS
+399 GTGSYHIDTKDFL
-412 AQVEVQGVSLYGVP
+412 AQLNLQNVSLYGLP
-426 LEGLPSVQGTVNG
+426 LGGQSSVQGSVSGDLTV
-439 SLTIEGKQGAISN
+439 EGQGGAISN
-452 INGSVHG
+452 VVGSVRG
-459 HHIEYQ
+459 RQIGYQ

-478 DGAQLIVPYL
+478 DGTELVVPYL
-488 NGTWGRGTFTGSGQ
+488 NGTWGRGTFTGSGRL
-502 FGNGIFGI
+502 GNGTFGI
-510 NLHGTNIGLEQF
+510 HLHGTNIGLEQF
-522 NEWSPKPLSGTVS
+522 NEWSPKPLGGTVS

-546 PTGTIMIAGETL
+546 PTGTVMIAGETL

-572 KLEDTTLHILEGDLE
+572 KLEDNTLHILEGDLE

-593 NLDGFIQLDGEQTID
+593 DLDGFIQLDGEQAIG

-642 TVQRPQIEGDLKAWD
+642 TIQRPQIEGHLKAWD
-657 GSAYG
+657 GSVYG
-662 KLFTSIEGNY
+662 KLFSSIEGAY

-709 GDAVPIEPFVRDAG
+709 GDAVPIEPFVRDTG
-723 LNIVGYVG
+723 LHMVGYIG

-743 IFEGNVQSDAL
+743 IFEGNVQSDSM
-754 QVKDTTLHD
+754 QVQDTTLHD

-1003 TNEYVTDDMTKQF
+1003 TNAYVTDDMTKQF

-1081 LKGQLLF
+1081 LKGQLAF

-1124 ALQMKGIEIGHA
+1124 ALQMKGIEIAHA

-1152 DMPTLVGNIILH
+1152 DMPTLVGAITLH

-1170 PLTLES
+1170 PLSFES

-1372 GKYVVPDLMVTL
+1372 GKYVVPDLMITL

-1396 FQYDINRSVSAT
+1396 FQYDINRSISAT

-1415 KRYLGAQWRYRF
+1415 KHYLGAQWRYRF

>member
-8 LGVVLSGCVAG
+8 LGIVLSGCVAG

-103 LLGTITVISPH
+103 LLGTITVTSPH

-146 QLEKGSI
+146 RLEKGSI

-168 NVTVSGDG
+168 NVTVLGDG
-176 GHMLDGVVDAQLG
+176 GHILDGVVDAQLG

-228 SVVSS
+228 SAVSS

-258 SFQNVGTAIQDYRLT
+258 SFQNVGTTLQDYRLT

-278 VQIHGDVL
+278 LQIHGDLL

-309 FDEDPTLHVKV
+309 FDEDPTLHVNV

-325 NLASLGQLPLTGTI
+325 NLASFGQLPVTGYI

-546 PTGTIMIAGETL
+546 PTGTVMIAGETL

-593 NLDGFIQLDGEQTID
+593 DLDGFIRLDGAID
-608 IKGSAKDVRIEDVL
+608 IKGSAKNVRIEDVL

-642 TVQRPQIEGDLKAWD
+642 TVQRPQIEGHLKAWD

-662 KLFTSIEGNY
+662 KLFTSIEGAY
-672 TYHDGHLHLPR
+672 TYHNGHLHLPR

-793 GGVQLENPKRLF
+793 GGVQLENPKHLF

-850 KGTLEDTTIRDEVVG
+850 KGTLENTTIRDEVVG
-865 TATLDL
+865 TATVDV

-1003 TNEYVTDDMTKQF
+1003 TNEYVADDVNKQF

-1021 MNEANLSVLPLM
+1021 MNEANLSALPLM

-1047 VHVTGNSSNILANGT
+1047 VHVTGNLSNILANGT

-1081 LKGQLLF
+1081 LKGQLAF

-1275 EGPATQMKLKL
+1275 EGPATQMRLKL

-1396 FQYDINRSVSAT
+1396 FQYDINRSISAT

>member
-8 LGVVLSGCVAG
+8 LGIALSGCVAG

-103 LLGTITVISPH
+103 LLGTITVTSPH

-146 QLEKGSI
+146 RLEKGSI

-168 NVTVSGDG
+168 NVTVLGDG
-176 GHMLDGVVDAQLG
+176 GRMLDGVVDAQLG

-228 SVVSS
+228 SAVSS

-325 NLASLGQLPLTGTI
+325 NLASFGQLPLTGTI

-344 LTGPVSNVKASADI
+344 LTGPVSNVKASGDVEVRDI
-358 ELRDVAYEGITVNRG
+358 AYEGITVNRG

-385 MGDAELST
+385 VRDAELST

-412 AQVEVQGVSLYGVP
+412 AQVEVQGVSLYGLP
-426 LEGLPSVQGTVNG
+426 LEGLPSVHGTVNG
-439 SLTIEGKQGAISN
+439 SLTIEGGQGSISQ

-459 HHIEYQ
+459 HNIGYQ

-473 ASLSW
+473 ASVFW
-478 DGAQLIVPYL
+478 DGTELVVPYL
-488 NGTWGRGTFTGSGQ
+488 NGTWGRGTFTGSGRL
-502 FGNGIFGI
+502 GNGTFGI

-522 NEWSPKPLSGTVS
+522 NEWSPKPLGGTVS

-546 PTGTIMIAGETL
+546 PTGTVMIAGETL

-593 NLDGFIQLDGEQTID
+593 DLDGFIQLDGEQTID
-608 IKGSAKDVRIEDVL
+608 IKGFAKDVRIEDVL

-642 TVQRPQIEGDLKAWD
+642 TVQRPQIEGHLKAWD
-657 GSAYG
+657 GSVYG
-662 KLFTSIEGNY
+662 KLFSSIEGAY

-743 IFEGNVQSDAL
+743 IFEGNVQSDTM

-763 IAGSVYI
+763 ITGSVYI

-1003 TNEYVTDDMTKQF
+1003 TNEYVADDVNKQF

-1021 MNEANLSVLPLM
+1021 MNEANLSALPLM

-1047 VHVTGNSSNILANGT
+1047 VHVTGNLSNILANGT

-1081 LKGQLLF
+1081 LKGQLAF

-1197 YNPLLYDMFLQGK
+1197 YNPLLYDMFLQGN

-1275 EGPATQMKLKL
+1275 EGPATQMRLKL

-1396 FQYDINRSVSAT
+1396 FQYDINRSISAT

>member
-1 MKRKYWL
+1 MKRKHWL

-19 VGFGLQPLSETY
+19 IGFGLQPLSETY

-62 MKDLVVDDAKGQHVL
+62 MKDLVVNDAKGQPVL

-146 QLEKGSI
+146 RLEKGSI

-168 NVTVSGDG
+168 NVTVLGDG
-176 GHMLDGVVDAQLG
+176 GHILDGVVDAQLG

-228 SVVSS
+228 SAVSS

-258 SFQNVGTAIQDYRLT
+258 SFQNVGTTIQDYRVT
-273 SGKGT
+273 AGKGT
-278 VQIHGDVL
+278 LQIHGDVL

-309 FDEDPTLHVKV
+309 FDEDPTLHVNI

-325 NLASLGQLPLTGTI
+325 NLASFDQLQMTGTI

-344 LTGPVSNVKASADI
+344 LTGPVSNVKASADV

-373 KAHLSYG
+373 KGHLSYG
-380 DQVIH
+380 DQVVQVE
-385 MGDAELST
+385 DVELST
-393 QGGTVT
+393 QGGIVT

-412 AQVEVQGVSLYGVP
+412 AQVEVQDVSLYGLP
-426 LEGLPSVQGTVNG
+426 LEGLPSVHGTVNG

-459 HHIEYQ
+459 HNIGYQ

-473 ASLSW
+473 ASVFW
-478 DGAQLIVPYL
+478 DGTELVVPYL
-488 NGTWGRGTFTGSGQ
+488 NGTWGRGTFTGSGR
-502 FGNGIFGI
+502 FGNGTFGI
-510 NLHGTNIGLEQF
+510 HLHGTNIGLEQF
-522 NEWSPKPLSGTVS
+522 NEWSPKPLGGTVS
-535 LEANLQGSLEN
+535 VEANLQGSLEN
-546 PTGTIMIAGETL
+546 LMGTVMIAGETL
-558 SYGTTKFDRAFVKT
+558 SYGTTKFDRAFIKT
-572 KLEDTTLHILEGDLE
+572 KLEDTTLHILEGDME

-593 NLDGFIQLDGEQTID
+593 DLEGFIRLDGAMD

-642 TVQRPQIEGDLKAWD
+642 TVQRPQIEGHLKAWD

-662 KLFTSIEGNY
+662 KLFTSIEGAY

-1071 LQSLKKPVTQ
+1071 LQSLKKQVTQ

-1124 ALQMKGIEIGHA
+1124 ALQMKGIEIAHA

-1152 DMPTLVGNIILH
+1152 DMPTLVGAITLH

-1170 PLTLES
+1170 PLSFES

-1210 VKFEGTVGEPKASGK
+1210 VKFEGTLGEPKASGK

-1396 FQYDINRSVSAT
+1396 FQYDINRSISAT

>member
-1 MKRKYWL
+1 MKRKHWL

-19 VGFGLQPLSETY
+19 IGFGLQPLSETY
-31 VGPYVQEQLHTAL
+31 VGPYMQEQLHTAL

-62 MKDLVVDDAKGQHVL
+62 MKDLVVNDAKGQPVL
-77 TADVLTVSI
+77 TADALTVSI

-146 QLEKGSI
+146 RLEKGSL

-168 NVTVSGDG
+168 NVTVLGDG

-195 KLQWALDDSGN
+195 KIQWALDDSGN
-206 RSFYVETPHLDI
+206 RLFYVETPHLDI

-228 SVVSS
+228 NAVSS

-258 SFQNVGTAIQDYRLT
+258 SFQNVGTTLQDYRLT

-278 VQIHGDVL
+278 LQIHGDVL

-309 FDEDPTLHVKV
+309 FDEDPTLHVNV
-320 GLKEW
+320 GLKGW
-325 NLASLGQLPLTGTI
+325 NLASFSQLPLTGTI

-344 LTGPVSNVKASADI
+344 LTGPVSNVKASADV
-358 ELRDVAYEGITVNRG
+358 ELRDVTYEGITVNRG
-373 KAHLSYG
+373 KGHLSYG

-385 MGDAELST
+385 VEDAELST
-393 QGGTVT
+393 QGGAVR
-399 GTGSYHMDTEDFS
+399 GAGSYHMDTEDFS
-412 AQVEVQGVSLYGVP
+412 AQLEVQDVSLYGMP
-426 LEGLPSVQGTVNG
+426 LEGLPSVHGTVSG

-465 SILVDALD
+465 SILVEALD
-473 ASLSW
+473 ASVSW
-478 DGAQLIVPYL
+478 DGTQLVVPYM
-488 NGTWGRGTFTGSGQ
+488 NGTWGRGTFTGSGR

-510 NLHGTNIGLEQF
+510 NLHGINIGLEQF
-522 NEWSPKPLSGTVS
+522 NEWSSKPLGGTVS

-546 PTGTIMIAGETL
+546 PTGTVMIAGETL

-572 KLEDTTLHILEGDLE
+572 KLEDTILHILEGDLE

-593 NLDGFIQLDGEQTID
+593 DLDGFIRLDGEQTID

-642 TVQRPQIEGDLKAWD
+642 TVQRPQIEGHLKAWD

-662 KLFTSIEGNY
+662 KLFSSIEGAY
-672 TYHDGHLHLPR
+672 TYHNGHLHLPR

-723 LNIVGYVG
+723 LDIVGYVG

-743 IFEGNVQSDAL
+743 IFEGNVQSDTM

-763 IAGSVYI
+763 ITGSVYI

-988 SSIKVRGKLPLGAFV
+988 SSIKVRGKIPLGAFV

-1152 DMPTLVGNIILH
+1152 DMPTLVGGITLH

-1170 PLTLES
+1170 PLSFES

-1346 VNITTGSLDGK
+1346 VNFTTGSLDGK

-1372 GKYVVPDLMVTL
+1372 GKYVVPDLMITL

-1396 FQYDINRSVSAT
+1396 FQYDINRSISAT

>member
-8 LGVVLSGCVAG
+8 LGIVLSGCVAG

-103 LLGTITVISPH
+103 LLGTITVTSPH

-146 QLEKGSI
+146 RLEKGSI

-168 NVTVSGDG
+168 NVTVLGDG
-176 GHMLDGVVDAQLG
+176 GHILDGVVDAQLG

-228 SVVSS
+228 SAVSS

-258 SFQNVGTAIQDYRLT
+258 SFQNVGTTLQDYRLT

-278 VQIHGDVL
+278 LQIHGDLL

-325 NLASLGQLPLTGTI
+325 NLASFGQLPVTGYI

-358 ELRDVAYEGITVNRG
+358 ELRAVAYEGITVNRG

-426 LEGLPSVQGTVNG
+426 LEGLPSVQGTVSG

-473 ASLSW
+473 ASVSW
-478 DGAQLIVPYL
+478 DGTQLVVPYM
-488 NGTWGRGTFTGSGQ
+488 NGTWGRGIFTGSGR

-522 NEWSPKPLSGTVS
+522 NEWSPKPLGGTVS

-593 NLDGFIQLDGEQTID
+593 NLDGFIQLDGAID

-642 TVQRPQIEGDLKAWD
+642 TVQRPQIEGHLKAWD
-657 GSAYG
+657 GSVYG
-662 KLFTSIEGNY
+662 KLFTSIEGDY

-723 LNIVGYVG
+723 INIVGYVG

-763 IAGSVYI
+763 ITGSVYI

-1003 TNEYVTDDMTKQF
+1003 TNEYVADDVNKQF

-1021 MNEANLSVLPLM
+1021 MNEANLSALPLM

-1047 VHVTGNSSNILANGT
+1047 VHVTGNLSNILANGT

-1081 LKGQLLF
+1081 LKGQLAF

-1176 SDTSIPLGLDLTIDA
+1176 SDTSIPLGLDLTIDS

-1275 EGPATQMKLKL
+1275 EGPATQMRLKL

-1396 FQYDINRSVSAT
+1396 FQYDINRSISAT

>member
-1 MKRKYWL
+1 MKRKHWL

-19 VGFGLQPLSETY
+19 IGFGLQPLSETY

-62 MKDLVVDDAKGQHVL
+62 MKDLSVEDAKGQSVF

-103 LLGTITVISPH
+103 LLGTITVTSPH

-146 QLEKGSI
+146 RLEKGSI

-176 GHMLDGVVDAQLG
+176 GRMLDGVLDAQLG

-228 SVVSS
+228 SAVSS

-325 NLASLGQLPLTGTI
+325 NLASFGQLPLTGTI

-344 LTGPVSNVKASADI
+344 LTGPVSNVKASGDVEVRDI
-358 ELRDVAYEGITVNRG
+358 AYEGITVNRG
-373 KAHLSYG
+373 KGYLSYG

-385 MGDAELST
+385 VRDAELST

-412 AQVEVQGVSLYGVP
+412 AQVEVQDVSLYGLP
-426 LEGLPSVQGTVNG
+426 LEGLPSVHGTVNG
-439 SLTIEGKQGAISN
+439 SLTIEGGQGSISQ

-459 HHIEYQ
+459 YNIGYQ

-473 ASLSW
+473 ASVFW
-478 DGAQLIVPYL
+478 DGTELVVPYL
-488 NGTWGRGTFTGSGQ
+488 NGTWGRGTFTGSGR
-502 FGNGIFGI
+502 FGNGTFGI
-510 NLHGTNIGLEQF
+510 HLHGTNIGLEQF
-522 NEWSPKPLSGTVS
+522 NEWSPKPLGGTVS
-535 LEANLQGSLEN
+535 VEANLQGSLEN
-546 PTGTIMIAGETL
+546 PMGTVMIAGETL

-593 NLDGFIQLDGEQTID
+593 DLDGFIQLDGEQTID

-642 TVQRPQIEGDLKAWD
+642 TVQRPQIEGYLKAWD
-657 GSAYG
+657 GSVYG
-662 KLFTSIEGNY
+662 KLFSSIEGAY

-723 LNIVGYVG
+723 LNMVGYVG

-743 IFEGNVQSDAL
+743 IFEGNVQSDAI

-763 IAGSVYI
+763 ITGSVYI

-1047 VHVTGNSSNILANGT
+1047 VHVTGNSSNILVNGT

-1152 DMPTLVGNIILH
+1152 DMPTLVGAITLH

-1170 PLTLES
+1170 PLSFES

-1372 GKYVVPDLMVTL
+1372 GKYVVPDLMITL

-1396 FQYDINRSVSAT
+1396 FQYDINRSISAT
-1408 GWINNEN
+1408 GWINNNN
-1415 KRYLGAQWRYRF
+1415 KHYLGAQWRYRF

>member
-1 MKRKYWL
+1 MKGKHWL

-19 VGFGLQPLSETY
+19 IGFGLQPLSETY

-62 MKDLVVDDAKGQHVL
+62 MKDLSVEDAKGQLVL
-77 TADVLTVSI
+77 TADALTVSI

-91 LQYPFGQVSPDA
+91 LQYPFGQISPDA
-103 LLGTITVISPH
+103 LVGTITVSSPH
-114 VNVVQDEQGQW
+114 VNVVQDETGQW
-125 NVLQLVKERESD
+125 NILQLVKERD
-137 SPSQFSGLL
+137 SEEPSQFSGLL
-146 QLEKGSI
+146 RVENGTI
-153 SLFLPQAEP
+153 SLFLPQATP
-162 LQLSDV
+162 LLLSDV
-168 NVTVSGDG
+168 NGTVLGDG
-176 GHMLDGVVDAQLG
+176 GHMLDGVVDAHIG
-189 KDHIHS
+189 KDQIHS
-195 KLQWALDDSGN
+195 KIQWALDGSGD

-228 SVVSS
+228 SAVSS
-233 MTGELTDMAL
+233 MTGDLTDVAL
-243 TVTQRGGF
+243 TVTQHGGF

-258 SFQNVGTAIQDYRLT
+258 SFQNVGTTIQDYRLT

-278 VQIHGDVL
+278 LQMHGDVL

-298 HLRMNGTVHHV
+298 HLRVSGTVHHV
-309 FDEDPTLHVKV
+309 FDEDPTLHVNV

-325 NLASLGQLPLTGTI
+325 NLASFGQLPLTGTI

-344 LTGPVSNVKASADI
+344 LTGPVSNVKASADV
-358 ELRDVAYEGITVNRG
+358 EVRDIAYEGMTVNRG
-373 KAHLSYG
+373 KGHLSYG

-385 MGDAELST
+385 VRDAELST

-399 GTGSYHMDTEDFS
+399 GTGSYHMNTEDFS
-412 AQVEVQGVSLYGVP
+412 AQLEVQDVSLYGWP
-426 LEGLPSVQGTVNG
+426 LEGLPSVQGTVSG

-478 DGAQLIVPYL
+478 DGTQLIVPYL
-488 NGTWGRGTFTGSGQ
+488 NGTWGRGTFTGSGR
-502 FGNGIFGI
+502 FGNGTFGI

-522 NEWSPKPLSGTVS
+522 NEWSPKPLGGTVS

-546 PTGTIMIAGETL
+546 PIGTVMIAGETL

-572 KLEDTTLHILEGDLE
+572 KLEDNTLHILEGDME

-593 NLDGFIQLDGEQTID
+593 DLDGFIQLDGEQTID

-622 PNFTDIPMTG
+622 TNFTDIPMTG
-632 WLNTDVHVQG
+632 WLNTDIHVHG
-642 TVQRPQIEGDLKAWD
+642 TIQQPQIEGHLKAWD
-657 GSAYG
+657 GSVYG
-662 KLFTSIEGNY
+662 KLFTSIEGAY

-683 LDIST
+683 LNISS

-697 DIQDKQL
+697 DMRDKHL

-709 GDAVPIEPFVRDAG
+709 GDVVPIEPFVRDMG
-723 LNIVGYVG
+723 INMIGYVG
-731 AEGHLG
+731 VEGHLG
-737 GTVDAP
+737 GTVDTP
-743 IFEGNVQSDAL
+743 IFEGTVQSDAM

-793 GGVQLENPKRLF
+793 GGVQIENPKRLF
-805 GYVHVKDGDLHQ
+805 GYVRVQDGDLHQ
-817 LLALTNAQVPDVN
+817 LLALTNAQIPDVN

-837 ELGGTSDSPRLDV
+837 ELGGTSDSPKLDV
-850 KGTLEDTTIRDEVVG
+850 KGTLENTTIRDEVVG
-865 TATLDL
+865 TATVDV

-910 SKVPVQTVLPL
+910 SKVPVQTILPL
-921 VTKNV
+921 VTQDI

-988 SSIKVRGKLPLGAFV
+988 SSIKVHGKLPLGAFV

-1033 FKEVQSADGAIHGV
+1033 FKEVQTGEGAIRGI
-1047 VHVTGNSSNILANGT
+1047 VHITGNSTNILADGT
-1062 VELANGSMQ
+1062 IELANGAMQ
-1071 LQSLKKPVTQ
+1071 LKSLKKTVSQ
-1081 LKGQLLF
+1081 LKGQLVF
-1088 RGNHVDITGST
+1088 RGNHADITGST

-1109 GNIGWMGSGITSYYG
+1109 GNIGWMGPSITSYYG
-1124 ALQMKGIEIGHA
+1124 ALQMKGIEIGHE

-1152 DMPTLVGNIILH
+1152 DMPTLVGAITLH
-1164 DVVASI
+1164 DVVGSI
-1170 PLTLES
+1170 PLTFES
-1176 SDTSIPLGLDLTIDA
+1176 SETSIPLGLDLTIDA
-1191 KDNVRL
+1191 KENVRL

-1210 VKFEGTVGEPKASGK
+1210 IKFEGTVGEPKASGK
-1225 LSVNKGHV
+1225 LSVNKGYV

-1244 GQAKFVTGSIIPEL
+1244 GQAKFVTGSVIPEL
-1258 NVRSMA
+1258 NIRSMA
-1264 NVKNYRISLQA
+1264 NVKNYRVSLQA
-1275 EGPATQMKLKL
+1275 DGPATQMKLKL
-1286 TSEPNL
+1286 SSDPNL

-1303 GRNVGNASGVT
+1303 GRNVGNTSGVT
-1314 SEDANALLTS
+1314 SDDANALITS
-1324 SLQSLAFGYIEDV
+1324 SLQSLAFGYIEDI

-1372 GKYVVPDLMVTL
+1372 GKYVVPDLMITL
-1384 TRGLKNDHVSYG
+1384 TRGLKNDHMSYG
-1396 FQYDINRSVSAT
+1396 FQYDINRSISAT

>member
-1 MKRKYWL
+1 MKRKHWI
-8 LGVVLSGCVAG
+8 LGIVLSGCVAG

-44 NGTVSYSSFHIGW
+44 NGTVSYSTFHIGW
-57 DGSVQ
+57 DGSIQ
-62 MKDLVVDDAKGQHVL
+62 MKDLIVDDAKGQRVL

-103 LLGTITVISPH
+103 LVGTITVSSPH
-114 VNVVQDEQGQW
+114 VNVVQDETGQW
-125 NVLQLVKERESD
+125 NILQLIKERD
-137 SPSQFSGLL
+137 SEEPSQFSGLL
-146 QLEKGSI
+146 RVENGTI
-153 SLFLPQAEP
+153 SLFLPQAMP
-162 LQLSDV
+162 LLLSDV
-168 NVTVSGDG
+168 NGTVLGDG
-176 GHMLDGVVDAQLG
+176 GHMLEGVVDAHIG
-189 KDHIHS
+189 KDQIHS
-195 KLQWALDDSGN
+195 KIQWALDGSGD

-228 SVVSS
+228 SAVSS
-233 MTGELTDMAL
+233 MTGDLTDMAL

-325 NLASLGQLPLTGTI
+325 NLASFGQLPLTGTI

-344 LTGPVSNVKASADI
+344 LTGPVSNVKASGDVEVRDI
-358 ELRDVAYEGITVNRG
+358 AYEGITVNRG

-385 MGDAELST
+385 VRDAELST

-412 AQVEVQGVSLYGVP
+412 AQVEVQEVSLYGLP
-426 LEGLPSVQGTVNG
+426 LEGLPSVHGTVNG
-439 SLTIEGKQGAISN
+439 SLTIEGGQGSISQ

-459 HHIEYQ
+459 HNIGYQ

-478 DGAQLIVPYL
+478 DGTELVVPYL
-488 NGTWGRGTFTGSGQ
+488 NGTWGRGTFTGSGRL
-502 FGNGIFGI
+502 GNGTFGI
-510 NLHGTNIGLEQF
+510 HLHGTNIGLEQF
-522 NEWSPKPLSGTVS
+522 NEWSPKPLGGTVS

-546 PTGTIMIAGETL
+546 PTGTVMIAGETL

-572 KLEDTTLHILEGDLE
+572 KLEDNTLHILEGDLE

-593 NLDGFIQLDGEQTID
+593 DLDGFIQLDGEQAIG

-642 TVQRPQIEGDLKAWD
+642 TIQRPQIEGHLKAWD
-657 GSAYG
+657 GSVYG
-662 KLFTSIEGNY
+662 KLFSSIEGAY

-709 GDAVPIEPFVRDAG
+709 GDAVPIEPFVRDTG
-723 LNIVGYVG
+723 LHMVGYIG

-743 IFEGNVQSDAL
+743 IFEGNVQSDSM
-754 QVKDTTLHD
+754 QVQDTTLHD

-1003 TNEYVTDDMTKQF
+1003 TNAYVTDDMTKQF

-1081 LKGQLLF
+1081 LKGQLAF

-1124 ALQMKGIEIGHA
+1124 ALQMKGIEIAHA

-1152 DMPTLVGNIILH
+1152 DMPTLVGAITLH

-1170 PLTLES
+1170 PLSFES

-1372 GKYVVPDLMVTL
+1372 GKYVVPDLMITL

-1396 FQYDINRSVSAT
+1396 FQYDINRSISAT

-1415 KRYLGAQWRYRF
+1415 KHYLGAQWRYRF

>member
-1 MKRKYWL
+1 MKGKHWL
-8 LGVVLSGCVAG
+8 LGIVLSGCVAG

-62 MKDLVVDDAKGQHVL
+62 MKDLSVEDAKGQSVL
-77 TADVLTVSI
+77 TADALTVSI

-91 LQYPFGQVSPDA
+91 LQYPFGQISPDA
-103 LLGTITVISPH
+103 LVGTITVSSPH
-114 VNVVQDEQGQW
+114 VNVVQDETGQW
-125 NVLQLVKERESD
+125 NILQLVKERD
-137 SPSQFSGLL
+137 SEEPSQFSGLL
-146 QLEKGSI
+146 RVENGTI
-153 SLFLPQAEP
+153 SLFLPQATP
-162 LQLSDV
+162 LLLSDV
-168 NVTVSGDG
+168 NGTVLGDG
-176 GHMLDGVVDAQLG
+176 GHMLEGVVDAHIG
-189 KDHIHS
+189 KDQIHS
-195 KLQWALDDSGN
+195 KIQWALDGSGD

-228 SVVSS
+228 SAVSS
-233 MTGELTDMAL
+233 MTGDLTDVAL

-258 SFQNVGTAIQDYRLT
+258 SFQHVDTKIQDYHLT

-278 VQIHGDVL
+278 LQVHGDVL
-286 FLDGIEANVNDE
+286 FLQGVETNVNDE
-298 HLRMNGTVHHV
+298 YLRVDGTVHHI
-309 FDEDPTLHVKV
+309 FDEDPTLQLSV

-325 NLASLGQLPLTGTI
+325 NIASFVSEPLTGYI
-339 TADAL
+339 TADAR
-344 LTGPVSNVKASADI
+344 LTGPVSNVRASADVEVREI
-358 ELRDVAYEGITVNRG
+358 TYEGITVNRG
-373 KAHLSYG
+373 KGHLSYG

-385 MGDAELST
+385 VSDAELIM
-393 QGGTVT
+393 QGGAVT
-399 GTGSYHMDTEDFS
+399 GSGSYHIDTEDFS
-412 AQVEVQGVSLYGVP
+412 AQADVQDVSLYGLTLAGMP
-426 LEGLPSVQGTVNG
+426 TMQGTISG
-439 SLTIEGKQGAISN
+439 SLNVEGRQGAIAN
-452 INGSVHG
+452 VGGSIRG
-459 HHIEYQ
+459 RQLGYQ
-465 SILVDALD
+465 SITVDTLD

-478 DGAQLIVPYL
+478 DGTQLVVPYM
-488 NGTWGRGTFTGSGQ
+488 NGTWGRGTFTGSGRLE
-502 FGNGIFGI
+502 NGTFDAK
-510 NLHGTNIGLEQF
+510 LHGTHIGLDQF
-522 NEWSPKPLSGTVS
+522 NRWSPQPLGGTVS
-535 LEANLQGSLEN
+535 VKADLQGSVDH
-546 PTGTIMIAGETL
+546 PTGTVTLAGEGL
-558 SYGTTKFDRAFVKT
+558 SYGATQFDRAFANVKI
-572 KLEDTTLHILEGDLE
+572 EDGTLHILEGDLE
-587 YRKSTY
+587 YKKSTY
-593 NLDGFIQLDGEQTID
+593 DLEGFIQLDGEQTMD

-622 PNFTDIPMTG
+622 PSFTDIPMTG
-632 WLNTDVHVQG
+632 WINTDIHVQG
-642 TVQRPQIEGDLKAWD
+642 TWEHPRVQGHVKAWD
-657 GSAYG
+657 GSIYG
-662 KLFTSIEGNY
+662 KLFTSIEGPY
-672 TYHDGHLHLPR
+672 TYNDGHLHIPR

-688 YGSSIIVDG
+688 YGSFIIVDG
-697 DIQDKQL
+697 TIQDKQL

-709 GDAVPIEPFVRDAG
+709 GDAVPIEPFIRDTG
-723 LNIVGYVG
+723 LNMVGYLG

-743 IFEGNVQSDAL
+743 IFEGTVQSDTMR
-754 QVKDTTLHD
+754 VKDSTLHD
-763 IAGSVYI
+763 IAGSVYV
-770 TPQVVHLQ
+770 TPKVLHLQ
-778 GLTFTGSGTSRYEVK
+778 GLTFTGTGASRYEVK
-793 GGVQLENPKRLF
+793 GGVQLEDEKRLF
-805 GYVHVKDGDLHQ
+805 GYVRVRDGELKQ
-817 LLALTNAQVPDVN
+817 LLALGNIKVPDVN
-830 GKLQATI
+830 GKLQANI
-837 ELGGTSDSPRLDV
+837 ELGGTSANPRIDV
-850 KGTLEDTTIRDEVVG
+850 KGSLEDVMIRDEVVG
-865 TATLDL
+865 TATIDV
-871 GYGGRTIDIR
+871 GYGGRIFEIR
-881 TFKLPIKEGLIVGKG
+881 TFKLPIKQGVIAGKG
-896 KADLDGSTDIQLVA
+896 KADLDGSTDIQFVA
-910 SKVPVQTVLPL
+910 SKVPVDTILPL
-921 VTKNV
+921 VTKDV
-926 NAQGNW
+926 NGQGNW
-932 NFIINVH
+932 NFIINVN
-939 GLTKSPKVEFSSEV
+939 GTTRSPKVEFSSEV

-977 NIQQGM
+977 SIQQGM

-1021 MNEANLSVLPLM
+1021 MNEANLSALPLM
-1033 FKEVQSADGAIHGV
+1033 FKEVKTADGAIRGV
-1047 VHVTGNSSNILANGT
+1047 VHVTGNSANILANGT

-1071 LQSLKKPVTQ
+1071 LQSLKKPVTK
-1081 LKGQLLF
+1081 LKGQLVF

-1109 GNIGWMGSGITSYYG
+1109 GNIGWMGPSITSYYG
-1124 ALQMKGIEIGHA
+1124 ALQMKGIEIDHE

-1147 IVDKQ
+1147 IVDRRG
-1152 DMPTLVGNIILH
+1152 MPTLVGAITLH
-1164 DVVASI
+1164 DVVGSI
-1170 PLTLES
+1170 PLAIES
-1176 SDTSIPLGLDLTIDA
+1176 SDASIPLGLDLTIDA
-1191 KDNVRL
+1191 KENVRL
-1197 YNPLLYDMFLQGK
+1197 YNPLLYDMFLRGT

-1225 LSVNKGHV
+1225 LSVNKGYV

-1286 TSEPNL
+1286 SSEPNL

-1303 GRNVGNASGVT
+1303 GRNVGNTSGVT

-1372 GKYVVPDLMVTL
+1372 GKYVVPDLMITL

-1408 GWINNEN
+1408 GWFNNEN

>member
-62 MKDLVVDDAKGQHVL
+62 MKDLVVNDAKGQPVL

-137 SPSQFSGLL
+137 SPTQFSGLL
-146 QLEKGSI
+146 RLEKGSI

-176 GHMLDGVVDAQLG
+176 GRMLDGVVDARLG

-228 SVVSS
+228 SAVSF

-258 SFQNVGTAIQDYRLT
+258 SFQNVGTVIQDYRLT

-278 VQIHGDVL
+278 LQIHGDVL

-309 FDEDPTLHVKV
+309 FDEDPTLHVNV

-325 NLASLGQLPLTGTI
+325 NLALFDQLPMTGTI

-344 LTGPVSNVKASADI
+344 LTGPVSNVKASGDV
-358 ELRDVAYEGITVNRG
+358 ELRGVAYEGITVNRG
-373 KAHLSYG
+373 KGHLSYG

-385 MGDAELST
+385 VEDAELST

-546 PTGTIMIAGETL
+546 PTGTVMIAGETL

-593 NLDGFIQLDGEQTID
+593 DLDGFIRLDGAID
-608 IKGSAKDVRIEDVL
+608 IKGSAKNVRIEDVL

-642 TVQRPQIEGDLKAWD
+642 TVQRPQIEGHLKAWD

-662 KLFTSIEGNY
+662 KLFTSIEGAY
-672 TYHDGHLHLPR
+672 TYHNGHLHLPR

-793 GGVQLENPKRLF
+793 GGVQLENPKHLF

-850 KGTLEDTTIRDEVVG
+850 KGTLENTTIRDEVVG
-865 TATLDL
+865 TATVDV

-1047 VHVTGNSSNILANGT
+1047 VHVTGNLSNILANGT

-1081 LKGQLLF
+1081 LKGQLAF

-1197 YNPLLYDMFLQGK
+1197 YNPLLYDMFLQGN

-1275 EGPATQMKLKL
+1275 EGPATQMRLKL

-1396 FQYDINRSVSAT
+1396 FQYDINRSISAT

>member
-8 LGVVLSGCVAG
+8 LGIVLSGCVAG

-103 LLGTITVISPH
+103 LLGTITVTSPH

-146 QLEKGSI
+146 RLEKGSI

-168 NVTVSGDG
+168 NVTVLGDG
-176 GHMLDGVVDAQLG
+176 GHILDGVVDAQLG

-228 SVVSS
+228 SAVSS

-258 SFQNVGTAIQDYRLT
+258 SFQNVGTTLQDYRLT

-278 VQIHGDVL
+278 LQIHGDLL

-309 FDEDPTLHVKV
+309 FDEDPTLHVNV

-325 NLASLGQLPLTGTI
+325 NLASFGQLPVTGYI

-473 ASLSW
+473 ASLSR

-488 NGTWGRGTFTGSGQ
+488 NGTWGRGTFTGSGR

-522 NEWSPKPLSGTVS
+522 NEWSPKPLGGTVS

-593 NLDGFIQLDGEQTID
+593 NLDGFIQLDGAID

-642 TVQRPQIEGDLKAWD
+642 TVQRPQIEGHLKAWD

-662 KLFTSIEGNY
+662 KLFTSIEGAY
-672 TYHDGHLHLPR
+672 TYHNGHLHLPR

-763 IAGSVYI
+763 ITGSVYI

-850 KGTLEDTTIRDEVVG
+850 KGTLEDTTIRDEMVG

-939 GLTKSPKVEFSSEV
+939 GLTKSPKVEFSREV

-1176 SDTSIPLGLDLTIDA
+1176 SDTSIPLGLDLTIDS

-1275 EGPATQMKLKL
+1275 EGPATQMRLKL

-1396 FQYDINRSVSAT
+1396 FQYDINRSISAT

>member
-103 LLGTITVISPH
+103 LLGTITVTSPH

-125 NVLQLVKERESD
+125 NVLQLAKERESD

-146 QLEKGSI
+146 RLEKGSI

-176 GHMLDGVVDAQLG
+176 GRMLDGVVDARLG

-228 SVVSS
+228 SAVSS

-309 FDEDPTLHVKV
+309 FDEDPTLHVNV

-325 NLASLGQLPLTGTI
+325 NLASFGQLPLTGTI

-344 LTGPVSNVKASADI
+344 LTGPVSNVKASGDV

-373 KAHLSYG
+373 KGHLSYG

-385 MGDAELST
+385 VEDAELST

-412 AQVEVQGVSLYGVP
+412 AQVEVQDVSLYGLP
-426 LEGLPSVQGTVNG
+426 LEGLPSVQGTVSG
-439 SLTIEGKQGAISN
+439 FLTIEGKQGAISN

-465 SILVDALD
+465 SILVGALD

-488 NGTWGRGTFTGSGQ
+488 NGTWGRGTFTGSGRL
-502 FGNGIFGI
+502 GNGTFGI
-510 NLHGTNIGLEQF
+510 HLHGTNIGLEQF
-522 NEWSPKPLSGTVS
+522 NEWSPKPLGGTVS

-546 PTGTIMIAGETL
+546 PTGMVMIAGETL

-593 NLDGFIQLDGEQTID
+593 DLDGFIQLDGEQTID
-608 IKGSAKDVRIEDVL
+608 IKGFAKDVRIEDVL

-642 TVQRPQIEGDLKAWD
+642 TVQRPQIEGHLKAWD
-657 GSAYG
+657 GSVYG
-662 KLFTSIEGNY
+662 KLFSSIEGAY

-743 IFEGNVQSDAL
+743 IFEGNVQSDTM

-763 IAGSVYI
+763 ITGSVYI

-1003 TNEYVTDDMTKQF
+1003 TNAYVTDDMTKQF

-1081 LKGQLLF
+1081 LKGQLAF

-1124 ALQMKGIEIGHA
+1124 ALQMKGIEIAHA

-1152 DMPTLVGNIILH
+1152 DMPTLVGAITLH

-1170 PLTLES
+1170 PLSFES

-1372 GKYVVPDLMVTL
+1372 GKYVVPDLMITL

-1396 FQYDINRSVSAT
+1396 FQYDINRSISAT

-1415 KRYLGAQWRYRF
+1415 KHYLGAQWRYRF

>member
-8 LGVVLSGCVAG
+8 IVVVLSGCVAG

-31 VGPYVQEQLHTAL
+31 VGPYVQEQLRTAL

-77 TADVLTVSI
+77 TADALTVSI

-103 LLGTITVISPH
+103 LLGTITVTSPH

-146 QLEKGSI
+146 RLEKGSI

-168 NVTVSGDG
+168 DVTVLGDG
-176 GHMLDGVVDAQLG
+176 GRMLEGVIDAQLG

-195 KLQWALDDSGN
+195 KLQWALDGSGD

-218 APIVSRISLP
+218 APMVSRISLP
-228 SVVSS
+228 RAVSS
-233 MTGELTDMAL
+233 MTGKLTDMAL

-258 SFQNVGTAIQDYRLT
+258 SFQNVGTTLQDYRLT

-278 VQIHGDVL
+278 LQIHGDVL

-309 FDEDPTLHVKV
+309 FDEDPTLHVNV

-325 NLASLGQLPLTGTI
+325 NLASFSQLPLTGTI

-344 LTGPVSNVKASADI
+344 LTGPVSNVKASADV
-358 ELRDVAYEGITVNRG
+358 EVRDIAYEGITVNRG
-373 KAHLSYG
+373 KGHLSYG

-385 MGDAELST
+385 VEDAELST
-393 QGGTVT
+393 QGGIVN

-412 AQVEVQGVSLYGVP
+412 AQVEAQNISLYGLP
-426 LEGLPSVQGTVNG
+426 LEGLPSIQGTMSG
-439 SLTIEGKQGAISN
+439 SLVIEGKQGSISKL
-452 INGSVHG
+452 NGSVQGRHMG
-459 HHIEYQ
+459 YQ

-488 NGTWGRGTFTGSGQ
+488 NGTWGRGTFTGSGR

-522 NEWSPKPLSGTVS
+522 NEWSPKPLGGTVS

-546 PTGTIMIAGETL
+546 PTGTVMIAGETL
-558 SYGTTKFDRAFVKT
+558 SYGTTKFDRAFVKA
-572 KLEDTTLHILEGDLE
+572 KLEDTTLHILEGDME

-593 NLDGFIQLDGEQTID
+593 DLDGFIRLDGEQTID

-642 TVQRPQIEGDLKAWD
+642 TVQRPQIEGHLKAWD

-662 KLFTSIEGNY
+662 KLFSSIEGAY

-731 AEGHLG
+731 AEGHFG

-743 IFEGNVQSDAL
+743 IFEGNVQSDAM

-805 GYVHVKDGDLHQ
+805 GYVRVQDGDLHQ

-837 ELGGTSDSPRLDV
+837 ELGGSSDSPRLDV

-962 LDQLSILGTMEDQVV
+962 LDQLSILGSMEDQVV

-1003 TNEYVTDDMTKQF
+1003 TNEYVADDLNKQF

-1021 MNEANLSVLPLM
+1021 MNEANLSALPLM

-1124 ALQMKGIEIGHA
+1124 ALQMKGIEIAHT

-1152 DMPTLVGNIILH
+1152 DMPTLVGAITLH

-1170 PLTLES
+1170 PLSFES

-1396 FQYDINRSVSAT
+1396 FQYDINRSISAT

>member
-8 LGVVLSGCVAG
+8 LGIVLSGCVAG

-103 LLGTITVISPH
+103 LLGTITVTSPH

-146 QLEKGSI
+146 RLEKGSI

-168 NVTVSGDG
+168 NVTVLGDG
-176 GHMLDGVVDAQLG
+176 GHILDGVVDAQLG

-228 SVVSS
+228 SAVSS

-258 SFQNVGTAIQDYRLT
+258 SFQNVGTTLQDYRLT

-278 VQIHGDVL
+278 LQIHGDLL

-309 FDEDPTLHVKV
+309 FDEDPTLHVNV

-325 NLASLGQLPLTGTI
+325 NLASFGQLPVTGYI

-412 AQVEVQGVSLYGVP
+412 AQIEVQGVSLYGVP

-488 NGTWGRGTFTGSGQ
+488 NGTWGRGTFTGSGR

-522 NEWSPKPLSGTVS
+522 NEWSPKPLGGTVS

-593 NLDGFIQLDGEQTID
+593 NLDGFIQLDGAID

-642 TVQRPQIEGDLKAWD
+642 TVQRPQIEGHLKAWD

-662 KLFTSIEGNY
+662 KLFTSIEGAY
-672 TYHDGHLHLPR
+672 TYHNGHLHLPR

-763 IAGSVYI
+763 ITGSVYI

-850 KGTLEDTTIRDEVVG
+850 KGTLEDTTVRDEMVG

-1033 FKEVQSADGAIHGV
+1033 FKGVQSADGAIHGV
-1047 VHVTGNSSNILANGT
+1047 VHVTGNLSNILANGT

-1081 LKGQLLF
+1081 LKGQLAF

-1197 YNPLLYDMFLQGK
+1197 YNPLLYDMFLQGN

-1275 EGPATQMKLKL
+1275 EGPATQMRLKL

-1396 FQYDINRSVSAT
+1396 FQYDINRSISAT

>member
-1 MKRKYWL
+1 MKRKHWL
-8 LGVVLSGCVAG
+8 VGIVLSGCVAG
-19 VGFGLQPLSETY
+19 AGFGLQPLSETY

-44 NGTVSYSSFHIGW
+44 NGTVSYSSFYIGW
-57 DGSVQ
+57 DGDVHMQ
-62 MKDLVVDDAKGQHVL
+62 DLIVDDAKGQHVL
-77 TADVLTVSI
+77 TADALTVSI

-91 LQYPFGQVSPDA
+91 WQYPFGQISPDG
-103 LLGTITVISPH
+103 LLGTITVTSPH
-114 VNVVQDEQGQW
+114 VNVVQYEQGQW
-125 NVLQLVKERESD
+125 NVQQLLKERESD
-137 SPSQFSGLL
+137 SPSQFSGLVRV
-146 QLEKGSI
+146 ENGSV
-153 SLFLPQAEP
+153 SLLLPHSEP
-162 LQLSDV
+162 LLVSDV
-168 NVTVSGDG
+168 NITLSGDD
-176 GHMLDGVVDAQLG
+176 GHMLDGVVDAHLG
-189 KDHIHS
+189 KDQIHS
-195 KLQWALDDSGN
+195 KIQWELDDSGN
-206 RSFYVETPHLDI
+206 RLFYVETPHLDM

-228 SVVSS
+228 GALSS
-233 MTGELTDMAL
+233 MTGELTDVAL
-243 TVTQRGGF
+243 TLTQRGGF

-258 SFQNVGTAIQDYRLT
+258 SFQNVGTTLQEYRLT
-273 SGKGT
+273 SGKGAL
-278 VQIHGDVL
+278 QIHGDVL
-286 FLDGIEANVNDE
+286 FLDGIETNVNDE
-298 HLRMNGTVHHV
+298 HLRVNGTVHHI
-309 FDEDPTLHVKV
+309 FDNDPTLHVNI

-325 NLASLGQLPLTGTI
+325 NLASFGQLPVTGYV

-344 LTGPVSNVKASADI
+344 LTGPVSNVKASGDV
-358 ELRDVAYEGITVNRG
+358 ELRDISYEGITVNRG

-380 DQVIH
+380 DQVIYV
-385 MGDAELST
+385 GDAELNT

-399 GTGSYHMDTEDFS
+399 GAGSYHIDTEDFS
-412 AQVEVQGVSLYGVP
+412 AQVEAQKVSLYGLP
-426 LEGLPSVQGTVNG
+426 LEGLPPVQGAVSGT
-439 SLTIEGKQGAISN
+439 LTIEGEHGAISQ
-452 INGSVHG
+452 INGSVQG
-459 HHIEYQ
+459 RNMGYQ
-465 SILVDALD
+465 SILVDTLD
-473 ASLSW
+473 ASVSW
-478 DGAQLIVPYL
+478 DGTQLVVPYL
-488 NGTWGRGTFTGSGQ
+488 NGTWRRGAFTGSGRL
-502 FGNGIFGI
+502 GNGTFGI

-522 NEWSPKPLSGTVS
+522 NEWSPKPLGGTVS
-535 LEANLQGSLEN
+535 VEANLQGSLEN
-546 PTGTIMIAGETL
+546 PTGNVTIAGEML
-558 SYGTTKFDRAFVKT
+558 SYGTTKFDRATIKT
-572 KLEDTTLHILEGDLE
+572 KLEDNTFHILEGNLD
-587 YRKSTY
+587 YKKSTY
-593 NLDGFIQLDGEQTID
+593 NLGGYIRLDGEKNMD

-622 PNFTDIPMTG
+622 PTFTDIPMTG
-632 WLNTDVHVQG
+632 WLSTDIHVQG
-642 TVQRPQIEGDLKAWD
+642 TLQQPQIEGHLQARD
-657 GSAYG
+657 GSIYG
-662 KLFTSIEGNY
+662 KLFTSIEGGY
-672 TYHDGHLHLPR
+672 TYKDGHLYLPR
-683 LDIST
+683 IDINT
-688 YGSSIIVDG
+688 YGASIIGDG
-697 DIQDKQL
+697 GIQGKQL
-704 DINFV
+704 DIKFV
-709 GDAVPIEPFVRDAG
+709 GDEVPIEPFARDTG
-723 LNIVGYVG
+723 LNVVGYVG

-743 IFEGNVQSDAL
+743 IFEGTVQSDAM

-778 GLTFTGSGTSRYEVK
+778 GLTFTGSGTGRYEVK
-793 GGVQLENPKRLF
+793 GGVQLEDQKRLF
-805 GYVHVKDGDLHQ
+805 GYVHVRDGDLHQ
-817 LLALTNAQVPDVN
+817 LLALTHVQVSDMN

-837 ELGGTSDSPRLDV
+837 DLGGTSDSPRLDI
-850 KGTLEDTTIRDEVVG
+850 KGTLENTTIRNEVVG
-865 TATLDL
+865 TATVDI
-871 GYGGRTIDIR
+871 GYGGRTFDIR

-921 VTKNV
+921 VTQDV

-953 EQAVINGIS
+953 EQPVINGIS
-962 LDQLSILGTMEDQVV
+962 LDQLSILGTMENQVV

-983 IKKSD
+983 IKKANA
-988 SSIKVRGKLPLGAFV
+988 SIKVRGKLPLGAFV
-1003 TNEYVTDDMTKQF
+1003 TNEYVADDVSKQF

-1033 FKEVQSADGAIHGV
+1033 FKEVRSADGDIRGV
-1047 VHVTGNSSNILANGT
+1047 VHVTGNSSNILAKGT

-1071 LQSLKKPVTQ
+1071 LQSLKKPVTNV
-1081 LKGQLLF
+1081 KGQLLF

-1109 GNIGWMGSGITSYYG
+1109 GNIGWMGHSITSYYG
-1124 ALQMKGIEIGHA
+1124 ALQMKGIEIAHS

-1147 IVDKQ
+1147 IVNKQ
-1152 DMPTLVGNIILH
+1152 DMPTLVGAIALH
-1164 DVVASI
+1164 DVVGTI
-1170 PLTLES
+1170 PLTFES
-1176 SDTSIPLGLDLTIDA
+1176 SGASIPLGLDVTIDA

-1210 VKFEGTVGEPKASGK
+1210 VKFEGTLGEPKASGK
-1225 LSVNKGHV
+1225 LSVNKGYV

-1303 GRNVGNASGVT
+1303 GRNVGNTSGVT

-1337 LQDTLGLDL
+1337 LQDTLKLDL

-1396 FQYDINRSVSAT
+1396 FQYDINHNISAT

>member
-1 MKRKYWL
+1 MKRKHWL
-8 LGVVLSGCVAG
+8 LGVILSGCVG
-19 VGFGLQPLSETY
+19 VVGFGLQPLSETY

-62 MKDLVVDDAKGQHVL
+62 MKDLIVDDAKGQQIL
-77 TADVLTVSI
+77 AADTLTVSI

-103 LLGTITVISPH
+103 LLGTITVTSPH

-125 NVLQLVKERESD
+125 NVLQLVKERESN

-146 QLEKGSI
+146 RLEKGSI
-153 SLFLPQAEP
+153 SLYLPHAEP

-168 NVTVSGDG
+168 NVTVLGDG
-176 GHMLDGVVDAQLG
+176 GRTLDGVVNAQLG
-189 KDHIHS
+189 KDQIHS
-195 KLQWALDDSGN
+195 KIQWALNDSN
-206 RSFYVETPHLDI
+206 DRSFYIETSHLDI

-228 SVVSS
+228 SAVSP
-233 MTGELTDMAL
+233 MTGELTDVAL
-243 TVTQRGGF
+243 TVIQRGGF

-258 SFQNVGTAIQDYRLT
+258 SFRNVGATIQDYRLT

-286 FLDGIEANVNDE
+286 FLDGIETNVNDE
-298 HLRMNGTVHHV
+298 HLRVNGTIHHV
-309 FDEDPTLHVKV
+309 FDKDPTLHVNV

-325 NLASLGQLPLTGTI
+325 NLASFGQLPMTGYV

-344 LTGPVSNVKASADI
+344 LTGPVSNVKASADV
-358 ELRDVAYEGITVNRG
+358 ELRDVTYEGITVNRG
-373 KAHLSYG
+373 KGHLSYG

-385 MGDAELST
+385 VEDAELST
-393 QGGTVT
+393 QGGTVR
-399 GTGSYHMDTEDFS
+399 GTSSYHMDTEDFS
-412 AQVEVQGVSLYGVP
+412 AQLEVQNVSLYGLP
-426 LEGLPSVQGTVNG
+426 LERLPSVHGTVSG
-439 SLTIEGKQGAISN
+439 SLTIEGKQGEISQ

-459 HHIEYQ
+459 HHIGYE

-473 ASLSW
+473 ASVSW
-478 DGAQLIVPYL
+478 DGTELVVPYL
-488 NGTWGRGTFTGSGQ
+488 NGTWGRGTFTGSGR
-502 FGNGIFGI
+502 FGNGTFGI
-510 NLHGTNIGLEQF
+510 NLYGTNIGLEQF
-522 NEWSPKPLSGTVS
+522 NEWIPKPLGGTVS

-546 PTGTIMIAGETL
+546 PTGTVKIAGERL

-572 KLEDTTLHILEGDLE
+572 KLEDNNLHILEGNLD
-587 YRKSTY
+587 YKKSTY
-593 NLDGFIQLDGEQTID
+593 DLGGYIQLDGEQTMD

-622 PNFTDIPMTG
+622 SNFTDIPMTG
-632 WLNTDVHVQG
+632 WLNTDIHVQG
-642 TVQRPQIEGDLKAWD
+642 TLQQPRIEGYLKAWD
-657 GSAYG
+657 GSVYG
-662 KLFTSIEGNY
+662 KLFTSIEGRY
-672 TYHDGHLHLPR
+672 TYDDGHLHLPR
-683 LDIST
+683 LDISS

-709 GDAVPIEPFVRDAG
+709 GDAVPIEPFVRDVG
-723 LNIVGYVG
+723 LNMVGYVG

-737 GTVDAP
+737 GAVDAP
-743 IFEGNVQSDAL
+743 VFEGIVQSDTM
-754 QVKDTTLHD
+754 QVKDTTLHN
-763 IAGSVYI
+763 ITGSVYI
-770 TPQVVHLQ
+770 TPKVVHLQ
-778 GLTFTGSGTSRYEVK
+778 ELTFTGEGTSQYDIK

-805 GYVHVKDGDLHQ
+805 GYVRVRDGDLHQ
-817 LLALTNAQVPDVN
+817 LLALTNARVPDLN

-850 KGTLEDTTIRDEVVG
+850 KGTLENTTIRDEVVG
-865 TATLDL
+865 TATVDI
-871 GYGGRTIDIR
+871 GYGRRTIDVR

-896 KADLDGSTDIQLVA
+896 KADLDGATDIQLVA

-921 VTKNV
+921 VTQDV

-932 NFIINVH
+932 NFIINVQ
-939 GLTKSPKVEFSSEV
+939 GPTKSPKVEFSSEV
-953 EQAVINGIS
+953 EQPVINGIS

-983 IKKSD
+983 IKKAD
-988 SSIKVRGKLPLGAFV
+988 SSIKMRGKLPLGAFV
-1003 TNEYVTDDMTKQF
+1003 TNEYVTDDMGKQF

-1021 MNEANLSVLPLM
+1021 MNEANLSVLSLM
-1033 FKEVQSADGAIHGV
+1033 FKEVKSAEGDIRGL

-1062 VELANGSMQ
+1062 VELTNGSMQ
-1071 LQSLKKPVTQ
+1071 LQSLKKPVTK

-1099 TMGKGNAGLS
+1099 TMGKGNAGVS
-1109 GNIGWMGSGITSYYG
+1109 GDIGWMGLGITSYYG
-1124 ALQMKGIEIGHA
+1124 ALQMKGIEIGHE

-1147 IVDKQ
+1147 IIDKQ
-1152 DMPTLVGNIILH
+1152 DMPTLVGAITLH
-1164 DVVASI
+1164 DVVGSI
-1170 PLTLES
+1170 PLTFES
-1176 SDTSIPLGLDLTIDA
+1176 SETSIPLGLDLTIDA

-1225 LSVNKGHV
+1225 LSVNKGSL
-1233 KYLKN
+1233 KYLNN

-1244 GQAKFVTGSIIPEL
+1244 GQAKFATGSIIPEL

-1286 TSEPNL
+1286 SSEPNL

-1303 GRNVGNASGVT
+1303 GRSVGNTSGVT
-1314 SEDANALLTS
+1314 AEDANALLTS
-1324 SLQSLAFGYIEDV
+1324 SLQSLAFGYVEDV
-1337 LQDTLGLDL
+1337 LQDTLGLDM
-1346 VNITTGSLDGK
+1346 VNFTTGTLDGK
-1357 DSRDLQEKNN
+1357 DSRDLKETTNL
-1367 FNVTI
+1367 NVTI
-1372 GKYVVPDLMVTL
+1372 GKYVIPDLMITL
-1384 TRGLKNDHVSYG
+1384 SRGLNNNQLAYG
-1396 FQYDINRSVSAT
+1396 FQYDINRSISAT

>member
-1 MKRKYWL
+1 MKRKHWL

-19 VGFGLQPLSETY
+19 IGFGLQPLSETY

-62 MKDLVVDDAKGQHVL
+62 MKDLSVEDAKGQPVF

-103 LLGTITVISPH
+103 LLGTITVTSPH

-146 QLEKGSI
+146 RLEKGSI

-168 NVTVSGDG
+168 NVTVLGDG
-176 GHMLDGVVDAQLG
+176 GHILDGVVDAQLG

-228 SVVSS
+228 SAVSS

-258 SFQNVGTAIQDYRLT
+258 SFQNVGTTIQDYRVT

-278 VQIHGDVL
+278 LQIHGDVL
-286 FLDGIEANVNDE
+286 FFDGIEANVNDE

-309 FDEDPTLHVKV
+309 FDEDPTLHVNI

-325 NLASLGQLPLTGTI
+325 NLASFDQLPMTGTI

-344 LTGPVSNVKASADI
+344 LTGPVSNVKASADV

-373 KAHLSYG
+373 KGHLSYG
-380 DQVIH
+380 DQVVQVE
-385 MGDAELST
+385 DVELST

-412 AQVEVQGVSLYGVP
+412 AQVEVQDVSLYGLP
-426 LEGLPSVQGTVNG
+426 LEGLPSVHGTVNG

-459 HHIEYQ
+459 HNIGYQ

-473 ASLSW
+473 ASVFW
-478 DGAQLIVPYL
+478 DGTELVVPYL
-488 NGTWGRGTFTGSGQ
+488 NGTWGRGTFTGSGR
-502 FGNGIFGI
+502 FGNGTFGI
-510 NLHGTNIGLEQF
+510 HLHGTNIGLEQF
-522 NEWSPKPLSGTVS
+522 NEWSPKPLGGTVS
-535 LEANLQGSLEN
+535 VEANLQGSLEN
-546 PTGTIMIAGETL
+546 LMGTVMIAGETL
-558 SYGTTKFDRAFVKT
+558 SYGTTKFDRAFIKT
-572 KLEDTTLHILEGDLE
+572 KLEDTTLHILEGDME

-593 NLDGFIQLDGEQTID
+593 DLEGFIRLDGAMD

-642 TVQRPQIEGDLKAWD
+642 TVQRPQIEGHLKAWD

-662 KLFTSIEGNY
+662 KLFTSIEGAY

-723 LNIVGYVG
+723 LNMVGYVG

-977 NIQQGM
+977 NVQQGM

-1003 TNEYVTDDMTKQF
+1003 TNEYVTNDMTKQF

-1124 ALQMKGIEIGHA
+1124 ALQMKGIEIAHA

-1152 DMPTLVGNIILH
+1152 DMPTLVGAITLH

-1170 PLTLES
+1170 PLSFES

-1396 FQYDINRSVSAT
+1396 FQYDINRSISAT

>member
-1 MKRKYWL
+1 MKRKHWL
-8 LGVVLSGCVAG
+8 VGIVLSGCVAG

-44 NGTVSYSSFHIGW
+44 NGTVSYSTFHIGW
-57 DGSVQ
+57 DGSVH
-62 MKDLVVDDAKGQHVL
+62 MKDLSIDDAKGQHVL
-77 TADVLTVSI
+77 TADALTVSI

-103 LLGTITVISPH
+103 LIGTVTVISPH

-125 NVLQLVKERESD
+125 NVQQLLKERESD
-137 SPSQFSGLL
+137 SPSQFSGLVRV
-146 QLEKGSI
+146 ENGSV
-153 SLFLPQAEP
+153 SLLLPHSEP
-162 LQLSDV
+162 LLVSDV
-168 NVTVSGDG
+168 NITLSGDG
-176 GHMLDGVVDAQLG
+176 GHMLDGVVDAHLG
-189 KDHIHS
+189 KDQIHS
-195 KLQWALDDSGN
+195 KIQWALDDSGN
-206 RSFYVETPHLDI
+206 RSFYVETPHLDM

-228 SVVSS
+228 SALSS
-233 MTGELTDMAL
+233 MTGELTNVAL
-243 TVTQRGGF
+243 TLTQRGGF

-258 SFQNVGTAIQDYRLT
+258 SFQNVGTTLQAYRLT
-273 SGKGT
+273 SGKGAL
-278 VQIHGDVL
+278 QIHGDVL
-286 FLDGIEANVNDE
+286 FLDGIETNVNDE
-298 HLRMNGTVHHV
+298 HLRVNGTMHHI
-309 FDEDPTLHVKV
+309 FDEDPTLHVDID
-320 GLKEW
+320 LKEW
-325 NLASLGQLPLTGTI
+325 NLASFGQLPVTGYV
-339 TADAL
+339 TAEAL
-344 LTGPVSNVKASADI
+344 LTGPVSNVKASGDVEVRDI
-358 ELRDVAYEGITVNRG
+358 SYEGITVNRG

-385 MGDAELST
+385 VGAAELNT
-393 QGGTVT
+393 QGGAVT
-399 GTGSYHMDTEDFS
+399 GTGSYHTDTEDFS
-412 AQVEVQGVSLYGVP
+412 AQVEVQDVSLYGLP
-426 LEGLPSVQGTVNG
+426 LEGLPSVQGTVSG
-439 SLTIEGKQGAISN
+439 SLAIEGKQGSISK
-452 INGSVHG
+452 INGFVQGRHMG
-459 HHIEYQ
+459 YQ
-465 SILVDALD
+465 FILVDALD
-473 ASLSW
+473 ASVSW
-478 DGAQLIVPYL
+478 DGEQLVVPYM
-488 NGTWGRGTFTGSGQ
+488 NGTWGRGTFTGSGRL
-502 FGNGIFGI
+502 GNGTFGI

-522 NEWSPKPLSGTVS
+522 NEWSPKPLGGTVS
-535 LEANLQGSLEN
+535 VEANLQGSLEN
-546 PTGTIMIAGETL
+546 PTGNVTIAGEML
-558 SYGTTKFDRAFVKT
+558 SYGTTKFDRATIKT
-572 KLEDTTLHILEGDLE
+572 KLEDNTFHILEGNLD
-587 YRKSTY
+587 YKKSTY
-593 NLDGFIQLDGEQTID
+593 NLGGYIRLDGEQNMD

-622 PNFTDIPMTG
+622 PTFTDIPMTG
-632 WLNTDVHVQG
+632 WLSTDIHVQG
-642 TVQRPQIEGDLKAWD
+642 TLQQPQIEGHLQAWD
-657 GSAYG
+657 GAIYG
-662 KLFTSIEGNY
+662 KLFTSIEGGY
-672 TYHDGHLHLPR
+672 TYKDGYLYLPR
-683 LDIST
+683 IDIST
-688 YGSSIIVDG
+688 YGASIIADG
-697 DIQDKQL
+697 GIQGKQL

-709 GDAVPIEPFVRDAG
+709 GDEVPIEPFARDGG
-723 LNIVGYVG
+723 LNVVGYVG

-743 IFEGNVQSDAL
+743 IFEGTVQSDTM

-770 TPQVVHLQ
+770 TPQVVYLQ

-793 GGVQLENPKRLF
+793 GGVQLEDQKRLF
-805 GYVHVKDGDLHQ
+805 GYVHVRDGDLHQ
-817 LLALTNAQVPDVN
+817 LLALTHVQVPDMN
-830 GKLQATI
+830 GKLQANI
-837 ELGGTSDSPRLDV
+837 DLGGTSNSPRLDI
-850 KGTLEDTTIRDEVVG
+850 KGTLENTTIRNEVVG
-865 TATLDL
+865 TATVDI
-871 GYGGRTIDIR
+871 GYGGRTVDIR

-921 VTKNV
+921 VTQDV

-953 EQAVINGIS
+953 EQPVINGIS
-962 LDQLSILGTMEDQVV
+962 LDQLSILGTMDNQVV

-983 IKKSD
+983 IKKANA
-988 SSIKVRGKLPLGAFV
+988 SIKVRGKLPFGAFV
-1003 TNEYVTDDMTKQF
+1003 TNEYVADDVSKQF

-1033 FKEVQSADGAIHGV
+1033 FKEVRSADGDIRGI
-1047 VHVTGNSSNILANGT
+1047 VHVTGNSSNILAKGT
-1062 VELANGSMQ
+1062 VDLANGFMQ
-1071 LQSLKKPVTQ
+1071 LQSFKKPVTNV
-1081 LKGQLLF
+1081 KGQLVF

-1109 GNIGWMGSGITSYYG
+1109 GNIGWMGHSITSYYG
-1124 ALQMKGIEIGHA
+1124 ALQMKGIEIGHE

-1147 IVDKQ
+1147 IVNKQ
-1152 DMPTLVGNIILH
+1152 DMPTLVGAIALH
-1164 DVVASI
+1164 DVVGTI
-1170 PLTLES
+1170 PLTFES
-1176 SDTSIPLGLDLTIDA
+1176 SGASIPLGLDVTIDA

-1210 VKFEGTVGEPKASGK
+1210 VKFEGTLGEPKASGK
-1225 LSVNKGHV
+1225 LSVNKGYV

-1264 NVKNYRISLQA
+1264 NVKNYRISLQV

-1303 GRNVGNASGVT
+1303 GRNVGNTSGVT

-1337 LQDTLGLDL
+1337 LQDTLRLDL

-1396 FQYDINRSVSAT
+1396 FQYDINRNISAT

>member
-1 MKRKYWL
+1 M
-8 LGVVLSGCVAG
+8 
-19 VGFGLQPLSETY
+19 
-31 VGPYVQEQLHTAL
+31 
-44 NGTVSYSSFHIGW
+44 
-57 DGSVQ
+57 
-62 MKDLVVDDAKGQHVL
+62 
-77 TADVLTVSI
+77 
-86 QWLKV
+86 
-91 LQYPFGQVSPDA
+91 
-103 LLGTITVISPH
+103 
-114 VNVVQDEQGQW
+114 
-125 NVLQLVKERESD
+125 
-137 SPSQFSGLL
+137 
-146 QLEKGSI
+146 
-153 SLFLPQAEP
+153 
-162 LQLSDV
+162 
-168 NVTVSGDG
+168 
-176 GHMLDGVVDAQLG
+176 DAQLG

-228 SVVSS
+228 SAVSS

-325 NLASLGQLPLTGTI
+325 NLASFGQLPLTGTI

-344 LTGPVSNVKASADI
+344 LTGPVSNVKASGDVEVRDI
-358 ELRDVAYEGITVNRG
+358 AYEGITVNRG

-385 MGDAELST
+385 VRDAELST

-412 AQVEVQGVSLYGVP
+412 AQVEVQDVSLYGLP
-426 LEGLPSVQGTVNG
+426 LEGLPSVHGTVNG
-439 SLTIEGKQGAISN
+439 SLTIEGGQGSISQ

-459 HHIEYQ
+459 HNIGYQ

-473 ASLSW
+473 ASVFW
-478 DGAQLIVPYL
+478 DGTELVVPYL
-488 NGTWGRGTFTGSGQ
+488 NGTWGRGTFTGSGRL
-502 FGNGIFGI
+502 GNGTFGI

-522 NEWSPKPLSGTVS
+522 NEWSPKPLGGTVS

-593 NLDGFIQLDGEQTID
+593 NLDGFIRLDGAID

-642 TVQRPQIEGDLKAWD
+642 TVQRPQIEGHLKAWD

-662 KLFTSIEGNY
+662 KLFTSIEGAY
-672 TYHDGHLHLPR
+672 TYHNGHLHLPR

-763 IAGSVYI
+763 ITGSVYI

-850 KGTLEDTTIRDEVVG
+850 KGTLEDTTIRDEMVG
-865 TATLDL
+865 TAMLDL

-1124 ALQMKGIEIGHA
+1124 ALQMKGIEIAHA

-1152 DMPTLVGNIILH
+1152 DMPTLVGAITLH

-1170 PLTLES
+1170 PLSFES

-1210 VKFEGTVGEPKASGK
+1210 VKFEGTVGDPKASGK

-1372 GKYVVPDLMVTL
+1372 GKYVVPDLMITL

-1396 FQYDINRSVSAT
+1396 FQYDINRSISAT

>member
-1 MKRKYWL
+1 MKRKHWL
-8 LGVVLSGCVAG
+8 VGIILSGCVG
-19 VGFGLQPLSETY
+19 VVGFGLQPLSETY

-62 MKDLVVDDAKGQHVL
+62 MKDLVVDDAKGQQVL
-77 TADVLTVSI
+77 TADALTVSI

-103 LLGTITVISPH
+103 LLGTITVTSPH
-114 VNVVQDEQGQW
+114 VNVVQDKQGQW

-137 SPSQFSGLL
+137 SPSQFSGLVR
-146 QLEKGSI
+146 LEKGSI
-153 SLFLPQAEP
+153 SLFLPHAEP

-168 NVTVSGDG
+168 NVTVLGDG
-176 GHMLDGVVDAQLG
+176 GRMLDGVVDAQLG

-228 SVVSS
+228 SAVSS

-243 TVTQRGGF
+243 TVTQRGGL

-258 SFQNVGTAIQDYRLT
+258 SFQNVGTTIQDYRLT

-278 VQIHGDVL
+278 FQIHGDVL
-286 FLDGIEANVNDE
+286 FLDGIEVNVNDE

-309 FDEDPTLHVKV
+309 FDEDPTLHVNV

-325 NLASLGQLPLTGTI
+325 NLASFDQLPMTGYI

-344 LTGPVSNVKASADI
+344 LTGPVSNVKASGDV
-358 ELRDVAYEGITVNRG
+358 ELRDVVYEGITVNRG
-373 KAHLSYG
+373 KGYLSYG

-385 MGDAELST
+385 VEDAELST
-393 QGGTVT
+393 QGGTVR
-399 GTGSYHMDTEDFS
+399 GTSSYHMDTEDFS
-412 AQVEVQGVSLYGVP
+412 AQVEVRNVSLYGLP
-426 LEGLPSVQGTVNG
+426 LERVPSVQGTVSG
-439 SLTIEGKQGAISN
+439 SLTIEGKQGAIAN
-452 INGSVHG
+452 INGAVHG

-488 NGTWGRGTFTGSGQ
+488 NGTWGRGTFTGSGR
-502 FGNGIFGI
+502 FGNGTFGVH
-510 NLHGTNIGLEQF
+510 LYGTNIGLEQF
-522 NEWSPKPLSGTVS
+522 NEWSPKPLGGTVS
-535 LEANLQGSLEN
+535 LVANLQGSLDN
-546 PTGTIMIAGETL
+546 PTGTVMIAGETL

-572 KLEDTTLHILEGDLE
+572 KLEDTTLHILEGDME

-593 NLDGFIQLDGEQTID
+593 DLDGFIQLDGAID

-632 WLNTDVHVQG
+632 WLNTDIHVQG
-642 TVQRPQIEGDLKAWD
+642 TLQQPEIDGHLKAWD
-657 GSAYG
+657 GSVYS
-662 KLFTSIEGNY
+662 KLFTSIEGAY

-743 IFEGNVQSDAL
+743 IFEGKVQSDAM

-805 GYVHVKDGDLHQ
+805 GYVRVRDGDLHQ
-817 LLALTNAQVPDVN
+817 LLALTNAQVPDLN

-865 TATLDL
+865 TAMLDL

-896 KADLDGSTDIQLVA
+896 KADLDGATDIQLVA

-921 VTKNV
+921 VTQDVK
-926 NAQGNW
+926 AQGNW

-1062 VELANGSMQ
+1062 VELANGSMK

-1088 RGNHVDITGST
+1088 RGNHVDMTGST

-1109 GNIGWMGSGITSYYG
+1109 GNIGWKGSGITSYYG
-1124 ALQMKGIEIGHA
+1124 ALQMKGIEIGHE

-1152 DMPTLVGNIILH
+1152 DMPTLVGAITLH

-1170 PLTLES
+1170 PLTLKS

-1210 VKFEGTVGEPKASGK
+1210 VKFGGTVGEPKASGK
-1225 LSVNKGHV
+1225 LSVNKGYV
-1233 KYLKN
+1233 KYLNN

-1286 TSEPNL
+1286 SSEPNL

-1303 GRNVGNASGVT
+1303 GRSVGNTSGVT
-1314 SEDANALLTS
+1314 ADDANALLTS
-1324 SLQSLAFGYIEDV
+1324 SLQSLAFGYVEDV
-1337 LQDTLGLDL
+1337 LQDTLGLDM
-1346 VNITTGSLDGK
+1346 VNFTTGSLDGK
-1357 DSRDLQEKNN
+1357 DSRDLKEKTNL
-1367 FNVTI
+1367 NVTI
-1372 GKYVVPDLMVTL
+1372 GKYVVPDLMITL
-1384 TRGLKNDHVSYG
+1384 SSGLNNNQLAYG
-1396 FQYDINRSVSAT
+1396 FQYDINRSISAT